1 MFEVFKSPTI
11 KEDTSKNQIIV
22 EGINLKLVY
31 RDFEKYI
38 GSRMLYNILDK
49 SGRWEMKFQ
58 KFYLPDM
65 YHVVLELLNND
76 KFKRRIVSRSK
87 LQKLKE
93 LFETIPLVQNIKLI
107 QNTKDEDIPS
117 VNKSILKNIFVP
129 GFKLFEHQD
138 KFIDNCLFK
147 SKLMD
152 LRGYLLD
159 AGPGLG
165 KTINSIALMELLGA
179 DKIIVVCPKKAVIDV
194 WEETINR
201 IYSKPQT
208 YNLSIDSVVGGKVK
222 LANFSLDSKFMVC
235 HFEALDKLV
244 ASLKNIPNAR
254 YGIVLD
260 ECLHPD
266 TEVLTPTGFKPIKDI
281 TTEDTVLQYNPD
293 GSNSWVSPSRVVK
306 KPTLESHHYINS
318 RWEQLV
324 TPNHRMIFKKQRS
337 MAGIPILGEKLS
349 KDFYPGHGNKAIV
362 SGFLENNGKTK
373 LTPLERLLIAIQADG
388 SINDISKVRKYIKI
402 ELHLV
407 KQRKIDRLLDILKD
421 IDVEYSIYHSKS
433 EYVNGKR
440 ILIKIPF
447 EMLSFIEDFES
458 SPKKIKYLNSWVD
471 LSDKSS
477 DWCSEFMEELVEWD
491 GYKSFPVDGV
501 YKYTYYS
508 STDSIN
514 ADIVQ
519 LIAANAGIRIKRS
532 LSVDNRKET
541 YKDNHRIN
549 MMKVSLVDNRVTQKV
564 INKYDEPVDFYCI
577 TVPSGMFYV
586 RYNNKV
592 SVTGNCHGLNSYKSQ
607 RSTLF
612 RELVKI
618 VNPYFCLW
626 MSGTPLKALGS
637 ETMTMFETI
646 DKLFTPEVVKSFT
659 SVFGISGVYA
669 ASVMA
674 NRLQLVKAT
683 IKSQG
688 SGVEQ
693 FTYQSKVVLPDA
705 WKYTLSTIREEMKKY
720 IKERTAF
727 YNEFR
732 DDYIEEYFEGIEEF
746 KSNLGSNFDSK
757 MQIALDEYLAKTKEL
772 HNGYNPTS
780 PVHKQYIIDCNYFED
795 KVIIPILSNKTKKIF
810 RKAKS
815 VYKYVELTIIGET
828 LGNVIGRKRTEC
840 NKAIVEAMAKSFTV
854 VNEESKETYETNLGE
869 VIRDAEA
876 KTLIFTD
883 YVDVLKRCNE
893 ILIEEGFHP
902 ITIFGETTTTIGLPN
917 QVKQFRENSKI
928 NPLITTFKTLSE
940 AMPLT
945 EANTVIFLNLPF
957 RSGTYDQAVKR
968 ANRIGQTKDVHLY
981 EVTLD
986 TGGEE
991 NISTRNLDIL
1001 KWSEEQV
1008 SILMGDKKGEVEE
1021 VSKLTIDHFL
1031 PDMVTRG
1038 IPSIK
1043 DFKMF

>member
-11 KEDTSKNQIIV
+11 KEDVAKNQIIV

-38 GSRMLYNILDK
+38 GSKMLYNILDK
-49 SGRWEMKFQ
+49 SSRWEMKFQ

-107 QNTKDEDIPS
+107 QNTKDEDIPV

-208 YNLSIDSVVGGKVK
+208 YNLSIDSVKGGKVK

-244 ASLKNIPNAR
+244 ASLRNIPSGR

-260 ECLHPD
+260 E
-266 TEVLTPTGFKPIKDI
+266 
-281 TTEDTVLQYNPD
+281 
-293 GSNSWVSPSRVVK
+293 
-306 KPTLESHHYINS
+306 
-318 RWEQLV
+318 
-324 TPNHRMIFKKQRS
+324 
-337 MAGIPILGEKLS
+337 A
-349 KDFYPGHGNKAIV
+349 HG
-362 SGFLENNGKTK
+362 
-373 LTPLERLLIAIQADG
+373 
-388 SINDISKVRKYIKI
+388 
-402 ELHLV
+402 
-407 KQRKIDRLLDILKD
+407 
-421 IDVEYSIYHSKS
+421 
-433 EYVNGKR
+433 
-440 ILIKIPF
+440 
-447 EMLSFIEDFES
+447 M
-458 SPKKIKYLNSWVD
+458 
-471 LSDKSS
+471 
-477 DWCSEFMEELVEWD
+477 
-491 GYKSFPVDGV
+491 
-501 YKYTYYS
+501 
-508 STDSIN
+508 
-514 ADIVQ
+514 
-519 LIAANAGIRIKRS
+519 
-532 LSVDNRKET
+532 
-541 YKDNHRIN
+541 
-549 MMKVSLVDNRVTQKV
+549 
-564 INKYDEPVDFYCI
+564 
-577 TVPSGMFYV
+577 
-586 RYNNKV
+586 
-592 SVTGNCHGLNSYKSQ
+592 NSYKSQ

-612 RELVKI
+612 RELNKI

-646 DKLFTPEVVKSFT
+646 DKLFTPEVVKSFN

-669 ASVMA
+669 ATAMA

-683 IKSQG
+683 IKAQG

-693 FTYQSKVVLPDA
+693 FTYQSKVALPDA
-705 WKYTLSTIREEMKKY
+705 WKYTLTTIREEMKKY
-720 IKERTAF
+720 IRERTAF

-732 DDYIEEYFEGIEEF
+732 DEYIEEYFESIEEF
-746 KSNLGSNFDSK
+746 KANLGSNFDTK

-854 VNEESKETYETNLGE
+854 INEESKETYETNLGE

-893 ILIEEGFHP
+893 ILTEEGFHP
-902 ITIFGETTTTIGLPN
+902 ITIFGETTTTIGLSN

-940 AMPLT
+940 AVPLT

-1031 PDMVTRG
+1031 PDMITRG

>member
-11 KEDTSKNQIIV
+11 KEDTTKNQIIV

-38 GSRMLYNILDK
+38 GSKMLYNILDK

-208 YNLSIDSVVGGKVK
+208 YNLSIDSIKGGKVK

-244 ASLKNIPNAR
+244 ASLRNIPNAR

-260 ECLHPD
+260 E
-266 TEVLTPTGFKPIKDI
+266 
-281 TTEDTVLQYNPD
+281 
-293 GSNSWVSPSRVVK
+293 
-306 KPTLESHHYINS
+306 
-318 RWEQLV
+318 
-324 TPNHRMIFKKQRS
+324 
-337 MAGIPILGEKLS
+337 
-349 KDFYPGHGNKAIV
+349 
-362 SGFLENNGKTK
+362 
-373 LTPLERLLIAIQADG
+373 
-388 SINDISKVRKYIKI
+388 
-402 ELHLV
+402 
-407 KQRKIDRLLDILKD
+407 
-421 IDVEYSIYHSKS
+421 
-433 EYVNGKR
+433 
-440 ILIKIPF
+440 
-447 EMLSFIEDFES
+447 
-458 SPKKIKYLNSWVD
+458 
-471 LSDKSS
+471 
-477 DWCSEFMEELVEWD
+477 
-491 GYKSFPVDGV
+491 
-501 YKYTYYS
+501 
-508 STDSIN
+508 
-514 ADIVQ
+514 
-519 LIAANAGIRIKRS
+519 
-532 LSVDNRKET
+532 
-541 YKDNHRIN
+541 
-549 MMKVSLVDNRVTQKV
+549 
-564 INKYDEPVDFYCI
+564 
-577 TVPSGMFYV
+577 
-586 RYNNKV
+586 
-592 SVTGNCHGLNSYKSQ
+592 CHGLNSYKSQ

-612 RELVKI
+612 RELNKI

-683 IKSQG
+683 IKAQG

-720 IKERTAF
+720 IRERTAF
-727 YNEFR
+727 YHEFR

-772 HNGYNPTS
+772 HDGYNPQS

-795 KVIIPILSNKTKKIF
+795 KVIIPILSNRTKKIF

-854 VNEESKETYETNLGE
+854 ISQDGKETYETNLGE

-902 ITIFGETTTTIGLPN
+902 ITIFGETTTTIGLSN
-917 QVKQFRENSKI
+917 QVKQFKENSKI

-940 AMPLT
+940 AVPLT

-1008 SILMGDKKGEVEE
+1008 SILMGDKKGEMEV

>member
-11 KEDTSKNQIIV
+11 KEDTTKNQIIV

-38 GSRMLYNILDK
+38 GSKMLYNILDK

-208 YNLSIDSVVGGKVK
+208 YNLSIDSIKGGKVK

-244 ASLKNIPNAR
+244 ASLRNIPNAR

-260 ECLHPD
+260 E
-266 TEVLTPTGFKPIKDI
+266 
-281 TTEDTVLQYNPD
+281 
-293 GSNSWVSPSRVVK
+293 
-306 KPTLESHHYINS
+306 
-318 RWEQLV
+318 
-324 TPNHRMIFKKQRS
+324 
-337 MAGIPILGEKLS
+337 
-349 KDFYPGHGNKAIV
+349 
-362 SGFLENNGKTK
+362 
-373 LTPLERLLIAIQADG
+373 
-388 SINDISKVRKYIKI
+388 
-402 ELHLV
+402 
-407 KQRKIDRLLDILKD
+407 
-421 IDVEYSIYHSKS
+421 
-433 EYVNGKR
+433 
-440 ILIKIPF
+440 
-447 EMLSFIEDFES
+447 
-458 SPKKIKYLNSWVD
+458 
-471 LSDKSS
+471 
-477 DWCSEFMEELVEWD
+477 
-491 GYKSFPVDGV
+491 
-501 YKYTYYS
+501 
-508 STDSIN
+508 
-514 ADIVQ
+514 
-519 LIAANAGIRIKRS
+519 
-532 LSVDNRKET
+532 
-541 YKDNHRIN
+541 
-549 MMKVSLVDNRVTQKV
+549 
-564 INKYDEPVDFYCI
+564 
-577 TVPSGMFYV
+577 
-586 RYNNKV
+586 
-592 SVTGNCHGLNSYKSQ
+592 CHGLNSYKSQ

-612 RELVKI
+612 RELNKI

-683 IKSQG
+683 IKAQG

-720 IKERTAF
+720 IRERTAF
-727 YNEFR
+727 YHEFR
-732 DDYIEEYFEGIEEF
+732 EEYIEEYFEGIEEF

-772 HNGYNPTS
+772 HDGYNPQS

-854 VNEESKETYETNLGE
+854 VSEDGKETYETNLGE

-893 ILIEEGFHP
+893 ILTEEGFHP
-902 ITIFGETTTTIGLPN
+902 ITIFGETTTTIGLSN
-917 QVKQFRENSKI
+917 QVKQFKENSKI

-940 AMPLT
+940 AVPLT

-968 ANRIGQTKDVHLY
+968 ANRIGQTKDIHLY

-1008 SILMGDKKGEVEE
+1008 SILMGDKKGEMEV

>member
-1 MFEVFKSPTI
+1 MFYVFKSPTI
-11 KEDTSKNQIIV
+11 KEDTTKNQIIV

-38 GSRMLYNILDK
+38 GSKMLYNILDK
-49 SGRWEMKFQ
+49 SSRWEMKFQ

-165 KTINSIALMELLGA
+165 KTINSIALMEILGA

-201 IYSKPQT
+201 IYNKPQT
-208 YNLSIDSVVGGKVK
+208 YNLSIDSVKGGKVK

-244 ASLKNIPNAR
+244 ASLRNIPSGR

-260 ECLHPD
+260 E
-266 TEVLTPTGFKPIKDI
+266 
-281 TTEDTVLQYNPD
+281 
-293 GSNSWVSPSRVVK
+293 
-306 KPTLESHHYINS
+306 
-318 RWEQLV
+318 
-324 TPNHRMIFKKQRS
+324 
-337 MAGIPILGEKLS
+337 
-349 KDFYPGHGNKAIV
+349 
-362 SGFLENNGKTK
+362 
-373 LTPLERLLIAIQADG
+373 
-388 SINDISKVRKYIKI
+388 
-402 ELHLV
+402 
-407 KQRKIDRLLDILKD
+407 
-421 IDVEYSIYHSKS
+421 
-433 EYVNGKR
+433 
-440 ILIKIPF
+440 
-447 EMLSFIEDFES
+447 
-458 SPKKIKYLNSWVD
+458 
-471 LSDKSS
+471 
-477 DWCSEFMEELVEWD
+477 
-491 GYKSFPVDGV
+491 
-501 YKYTYYS
+501 
-508 STDSIN
+508 
-514 ADIVQ
+514 
-519 LIAANAGIRIKRS
+519 
-532 LSVDNRKET
+532 
-541 YKDNHRIN
+541 
-549 MMKVSLVDNRVTQKV
+549 
-564 INKYDEPVDFYCI
+564 
-577 TVPSGMFYV
+577 
-586 RYNNKV
+586 
-592 SVTGNCHGLNSYKSQ
+592 CHGLNSYKSQ

-612 RELVKI
+612 RELNKI

-646 DKLFTPEVVKSFT
+646 DKLFTPSVVKSFT

-683 IKSQG
+683 IKAQG

-693 FTYQSKVVLPDA
+693 FTYQSKVILPDA
-705 WKYTLSTIREEMKKY
+705 WKYTLTTIREEMKKY
-720 IKERTAF
+720 IRERTAF

-732 DDYIEEYFEGIEEF
+732 DEYIEEYFESIEEF
-746 KSNLGSNFDSK
+746 KANLGSNFDTK

-854 VNEESKETYETNLGE
+854 VNEESKETYETNLSE

-893 ILIEEGFHP
+893 ILTEEGFHP
-902 ITIFGETTTTIGLPN
+902 ITIFGETTTTIGLSN
-917 QVKQFRENSKI
+917 QVKQFKENSKI

-940 AMPLT
+940 AVPLT

>member
-11 KEDTSKNQIIV
+11 KEDTTKNQIIV

-38 GSRMLYNILDK
+38 GSKMLYNILDK

-208 YNLSIDSVVGGKVK
+208 YNLSIDSIKGGKVK

-244 ASLKNIPNAR
+244 ASLRNIPNAR

-260 ECLHPD
+260 E
-266 TEVLTPTGFKPIKDI
+266 
-281 TTEDTVLQYNPD
+281 
-293 GSNSWVSPSRVVK
+293 
-306 KPTLESHHYINS
+306 
-318 RWEQLV
+318 
-324 TPNHRMIFKKQRS
+324 
-337 MAGIPILGEKLS
+337 
-349 KDFYPGHGNKAIV
+349 
-362 SGFLENNGKTK
+362 
-373 LTPLERLLIAIQADG
+373 
-388 SINDISKVRKYIKI
+388 
-402 ELHLV
+402 
-407 KQRKIDRLLDILKD
+407 
-421 IDVEYSIYHSKS
+421 
-433 EYVNGKR
+433 
-440 ILIKIPF
+440 
-447 EMLSFIEDFES
+447 
-458 SPKKIKYLNSWVD
+458 
-471 LSDKSS
+471 
-477 DWCSEFMEELVEWD
+477 
-491 GYKSFPVDGV
+491 
-501 YKYTYYS
+501 
-508 STDSIN
+508 
-514 ADIVQ
+514 
-519 LIAANAGIRIKRS
+519 
-532 LSVDNRKET
+532 
-541 YKDNHRIN
+541 
-549 MMKVSLVDNRVTQKV
+549 
-564 INKYDEPVDFYCI
+564 
-577 TVPSGMFYV
+577 
-586 RYNNKV
+586 
-592 SVTGNCHGLNSYKSQ
+592 CHGLNSYKSQ

-612 RELVKI
+612 RELNKI

-683 IKSQG
+683 IKAQG

-705 WKYTLSTIREEMKKY
+705 WKYTLTTIREEMKKY
-720 IKERTAF
+720 IRERTAF
-727 YNEFR
+727 YHEFR

-746 KSNLGSNFDSK
+746 KVNLGSNFDSK

-772 HNGYNPTS
+772 HDGYNPTS

-883 YVDVLKRCNE
+883 YVDVLKRCDE
-893 ILIEEGFHP
+893 ILTEEGFHP
-902 ITIFGETTTTIGLPN
+902 ITIFGETTTTIGLSN
-917 QVKQFRENSKI
+917 QVKQFKENSKI

-940 AMPLT
+940 AVPLT

-1008 SILMGDKKGEVEE
+1008 SILMGDKKGEMEV

>member
-11 KEDTSKNQIIV
+11 KEDTTKNQIIV

-38 GSRMLYNILDK
+38 GSKMLYNILDK
-49 SGRWEMKFQ
+49 SSRWEMKFQ

-208 YNLSIDSVVGGKVK
+208 YNLSIDSVKGGKVK

-244 ASLKNIPNAR
+244 ASLRNIPSGR
-254 YGIVLD
+254 YVTILD
-260 ECLHPD
+260 E
-266 TEVLTPTGFKPIKDI
+266 
-281 TTEDTVLQYNPD
+281 
-293 GSNSWVSPSRVVK
+293 
-306 KPTLESHHYINS
+306 
-318 RWEQLV
+318 
-324 TPNHRMIFKKQRS
+324 
-337 MAGIPILGEKLS
+337 
-349 KDFYPGHGNKAIV
+349 
-362 SGFLENNGKTK
+362 
-373 LTPLERLLIAIQADG
+373 
-388 SINDISKVRKYIKI
+388 
-402 ELHLV
+402 
-407 KQRKIDRLLDILKD
+407 
-421 IDVEYSIYHSKS
+421 
-433 EYVNGKR
+433 
-440 ILIKIPF
+440 
-447 EMLSFIEDFES
+447 
-458 SPKKIKYLNSWVD
+458 
-471 LSDKSS
+471 
-477 DWCSEFMEELVEWD
+477 
-491 GYKSFPVDGV
+491 
-501 YKYTYYS
+501 
-508 STDSIN
+508 
-514 ADIVQ
+514 
-519 LIAANAGIRIKRS
+519 
-532 LSVDNRKET
+532 
-541 YKDNHRIN
+541 
-549 MMKVSLVDNRVTQKV
+549 
-564 INKYDEPVDFYCI
+564 
-577 TVPSGMFYV
+577 
-586 RYNNKV
+586 
-592 SVTGNCHGLNSYKSQ
+592 CHGLNSYKSQ

-612 RELVKI
+612 RELNKI

-646 DKLFTPEVVKSFT
+646 DKLFTPSVVKSFT

-683 IKSQG
+683 IKAQG

-705 WKYTLSTIREEMKKY
+705 WKYTLTTIREEMKKY
-720 IKERTAF
+720 IRERTAF

-732 DDYIEEYFEGIEEF
+732 DEYIEEYFEGIEEF
-746 KSNLGSNFDSK
+746 KANLGSNFDTK

-893 ILIEEGFHP
+893 ILTEEGFHP
-902 ITIFGETTTTIGLPN
+902 ITIFGETTTTIGLSN
-917 QVKQFRENSKI
+917 QVKQFKENSKI

-940 AMPLT
+940 AVPLT

-1031 PDMVTRG
+1031 PDMITRG

>member
-11 KEDTSKNQIIV
+11 KEDTTKNQIIV

-38 GSRMLYNILDK
+38 GSKMLYNILDK
-49 SGRWEMKFQ
+49 SSRWEMKFQ

-208 YNLSIDSVVGGKVK
+208 YNLSIDSVKGGKVK

-244 ASLKNIPNAR
+244 ASLRNIPSGR

-260 ECLHPD
+260 E
-266 TEVLTPTGFKPIKDI
+266 
-281 TTEDTVLQYNPD
+281 
-293 GSNSWVSPSRVVK
+293 
-306 KPTLESHHYINS
+306 
-318 RWEQLV
+318 
-324 TPNHRMIFKKQRS
+324 
-337 MAGIPILGEKLS
+337 A
-349 KDFYPGHGNKAIV
+349 HG
-362 SGFLENNGKTK
+362 
-373 LTPLERLLIAIQADG
+373 
-388 SINDISKVRKYIKI
+388 
-402 ELHLV
+402 
-407 KQRKIDRLLDILKD
+407 
-421 IDVEYSIYHSKS
+421 
-433 EYVNGKR
+433 
-440 ILIKIPF
+440 
-447 EMLSFIEDFES
+447 M
-458 SPKKIKYLNSWVD
+458 
-471 LSDKSS
+471 
-477 DWCSEFMEELVEWD
+477 
-491 GYKSFPVDGV
+491 
-501 YKYTYYS
+501 
-508 STDSIN
+508 
-514 ADIVQ
+514 
-519 LIAANAGIRIKRS
+519 
-532 LSVDNRKET
+532 
-541 YKDNHRIN
+541 
-549 MMKVSLVDNRVTQKV
+549 
-564 INKYDEPVDFYCI
+564 
-577 TVPSGMFYV
+577 
-586 RYNNKV
+586 
-592 SVTGNCHGLNSYKSQ
+592 NSYKSQ

-612 RELVKI
+612 RELNKI

-646 DKLFTPEVVKSFT
+646 DKLFTPEVVKSFN

-669 ASVMA
+669 ATVMA

-683 IKSQG
+683 IKAQG

-693 FTYQSKVVLPDA
+693 FTYQSKVALPDA
-705 WKYTLSTIREEMKKY
+705 WKYTLTTIREEMKKY
-720 IKERTAF
+720 IRERTAF

-732 DDYIEEYFEGIEEF
+732 DEYIEEYFESIEEF
-746 KSNLGSNFDSK
+746 KANLGSNFDTK
-757 MQIALDEYLAKTKEL
+757 MQIALDEYLVKTKEL

-893 ILIEEGFHP
+893 ILQEEGFHP
-902 ITIFGETTTTIGLPN
+902 ITIFGETTTTIGLSN
-917 QVKQFRENSKI
+917 QVKQFKENSKI

-940 AMPLT
+940 AVPLT

-1008 SILMGDKKGEVEE
+1008 SILMGDKKGEMEV

-1031 PDMVTRG
+1031 PDVITRG

>member
-1 MFEVFKSPTI
+1 MFEVFKTPTI
-11 KEDTSKNQIIV
+11 KEDVAKNQIIV

-38 GSRMLYNILDK
+38 GSKMLYNILDK
-49 SGRWEMKFQ
+49 SSRWEMKFQ

-208 YNLSIDSVVGGKVK
+208 YNLSIDSVKGGKIK

-244 ASLKNIPNAR
+244 ASLRNIPSGR
-254 YGIVLD
+254 YVTILD
-260 ECLHPD
+260 E
-266 TEVLTPTGFKPIKDI
+266 
-281 TTEDTVLQYNPD
+281 
-293 GSNSWVSPSRVVK
+293 
-306 KPTLESHHYINS
+306 
-318 RWEQLV
+318 
-324 TPNHRMIFKKQRS
+324 
-337 MAGIPILGEKLS
+337 
-349 KDFYPGHGNKAIV
+349 
-362 SGFLENNGKTK
+362 
-373 LTPLERLLIAIQADG
+373 
-388 SINDISKVRKYIKI
+388 
-402 ELHLV
+402 
-407 KQRKIDRLLDILKD
+407 
-421 IDVEYSIYHSKS
+421 
-433 EYVNGKR
+433 
-440 ILIKIPF
+440 
-447 EMLSFIEDFES
+447 
-458 SPKKIKYLNSWVD
+458 
-471 LSDKSS
+471 
-477 DWCSEFMEELVEWD
+477 
-491 GYKSFPVDGV
+491 
-501 YKYTYYS
+501 
-508 STDSIN
+508 
-514 ADIVQ
+514 
-519 LIAANAGIRIKRS
+519 
-532 LSVDNRKET
+532 
-541 YKDNHRIN
+541 
-549 MMKVSLVDNRVTQKV
+549 
-564 INKYDEPVDFYCI
+564 
-577 TVPSGMFYV
+577 
-586 RYNNKV
+586 
-592 SVTGNCHGLNSYKSQ
+592 CHGLNSYKSQ

-612 RELVKI
+612 RELNKI

-646 DKLFTPEVVKSFT
+646 DKLFTPSVVKSFT

-683 IKSQG
+683 IKAQG

-693 FTYQSKVVLPDA
+693 FTYQSKVALPDA
-705 WKYTLSTIREEMKKY
+705 WKYTLTTIREEMKKY
-720 IKERTAF
+720 IRERTAF

-732 DDYIEEYFEGIEEF
+732 EEYIEEYFESIEEF
-746 KSNLGSNFDSK
+746 KVNLGSNFDTK

-893 ILIEEGFHP
+893 ILTEEGFHP
-902 ITIFGETTTTIGLPN
+902 ITIFGETTTTIGLSN
-917 QVKQFRENSKI
+917 QVKQFKENSKI

-940 AMPLT
+940 AVPLT

-1008 SILMGDKKGEVEE
+1008 SILMGDKKGEMEE

-1031 PDMVTRG
+1031 PDMITRG

>member
-38 GSRMLYNILDK
+38 GSKMLYNILDK
-49 SGRWEMKFQ
+49 SSRWEMKFQ

-208 YNLSIDSVVGGKVK
+208 YNLSIDSVKGGKVK

-244 ASLKNIPNAR
+244 ASLRNIPSGR

-260 ECLHPD
+260 E
-266 TEVLTPTGFKPIKDI
+266 
-281 TTEDTVLQYNPD
+281 
-293 GSNSWVSPSRVVK
+293 
-306 KPTLESHHYINS
+306 
-318 RWEQLV
+318 
-324 TPNHRMIFKKQRS
+324 
-337 MAGIPILGEKLS
+337 
-349 KDFYPGHGNKAIV
+349 
-362 SGFLENNGKTK
+362 
-373 LTPLERLLIAIQADG
+373 
-388 SINDISKVRKYIKI
+388 
-402 ELHLV
+402 
-407 KQRKIDRLLDILKD
+407 
-421 IDVEYSIYHSKS
+421 
-433 EYVNGKR
+433 
-440 ILIKIPF
+440 
-447 EMLSFIEDFES
+447 
-458 SPKKIKYLNSWVD
+458 
-471 LSDKSS
+471 
-477 DWCSEFMEELVEWD
+477 
-491 GYKSFPVDGV
+491 
-501 YKYTYYS
+501 
-508 STDSIN
+508 
-514 ADIVQ
+514 
-519 LIAANAGIRIKRS
+519 
-532 LSVDNRKET
+532 
-541 YKDNHRIN
+541 
-549 MMKVSLVDNRVTQKV
+549 
-564 INKYDEPVDFYCI
+564 
-577 TVPSGMFYV
+577 
-586 RYNNKV
+586 
-592 SVTGNCHGLNSYKSQ
+592 CHGLNSYKSQ

-612 RELVKI
+612 RELNKI

-646 DKLFTPEVVKSFT
+646 DKLFTPSVVKSFT

-683 IKSQG
+683 IKAQG

-705 WKYTLSTIREEMKKY
+705 WKYTLTTIREEMKKY
-720 IKERTAF
+720 IRERTAF

-732 DDYIEEYFEGIEEF
+732 DEYIEEYFEGIEEF
-746 KSNLGSNFDSK
+746 KANLGSNFDTK

-869 VIRDAEA
+869 VISDAEA

-893 ILIEEGFHP
+893 ILTEEGFHP
-902 ITIFGETTTTIGLPN
+902 ITIFGETTTTIGLSN
-917 QVKQFRENSKI
+917 QVKQFKENSKI

-940 AMPLT
+940 AVPLT

-1031 PDMVTRG
+1031 PDMITRG

>member
-11 KEDTSKNQIIV
+11 KEDTTKNQIIV

-38 GSRMLYNILDK
+38 GSKMLYNILDK
-49 SGRWEMKFQ
+49 SSRWEMKFQ

-208 YNLSIDSVVGGKVK
+208 YNLSIDSVKGGKVK

-244 ASLKNIPNAR
+244 SSLRNIPNAR
-254 YGIVLD
+254 YTVVLD
-260 ECLHPD
+260 EAH
-266 TEVLTPTGFKPIKDI
+266 
-281 TTEDTVLQYNPD
+281 N
-293 GSNSWVSPSRVVK
+293 
-306 KPTLESHHYINS
+306 
-318 RWEQLV
+318 
-324 TPNHRMIFKKQRS
+324 
-337 MAGIPILGEKLS
+337 
-349 KDFYPGHGNKAIV
+349 
-362 SGFLENNGKTK
+362 
-373 LTPLERLLIAIQADG
+373 
-388 SINDISKVRKYIKI
+388 
-402 ELHLV
+402 
-407 KQRKIDRLLDILKD
+407 
-421 IDVEYSIYHSKS
+421 
-433 EYVNGKR
+433 
-440 ILIKIPF
+440 
-447 EMLSFIEDFES
+447 
-458 SPKKIKYLNSWVD
+458 
-471 LSDKSS
+471 
-477 DWCSEFMEELVEWD
+477 
-491 GYKSFPVDGV
+491 
-501 YKYTYYS
+501 
-508 STDSIN
+508 
-514 ADIVQ
+514 
-519 LIAANAGIRIKRS
+519 
-532 LSVDNRKET
+532 
-541 YKDNHRIN
+541 
-549 MMKVSLVDNRVTQKV
+549 
-564 INKYDEPVDFYCI
+564 
-577 TVPSGMFYV
+577 
-586 RYNNKV
+586 
-592 SVTGNCHGLNSYKSQ
+592 LNSYKSQ

-612 RELVKI
+612 RELNKI

-646 DKLFTPEVVKSFT
+646 DKLFTPEVVKSFN

-669 ASVMA
+669 ATVMA

-683 IKSQG
+683 IKAQG

-693 FTYQSKVVLPDA
+693 FTYQSKVALPDA
-705 WKYTLSTIREEMKKY
+705 WKYTLTTIREEMKKY
-720 IKERTAF
+720 IRERTAF

-732 DDYIEEYFEGIEEF
+732 EEYFEEYFESIEEF
-746 KSNLGSNFDSK
+746 KVNLGSNFDTK

-828 LGNVIGRKRTEC
+828 LSNVIGRKRTEC

-869 VIRDAEA
+869 VISDAEA

-893 ILIEEGFHP
+893 ILTEEGFHP
-902 ITIFGETTTTIGLPN
+902 ITIFGETTTTIGLSN
-917 QVKQFRENSKI
+917 QVKQFKENSKI

-940 AMPLT
+940 AVPLT

-1031 PDMVTRG
+1031 PDMITRG

>member
-11 KEDTSKNQIIV
+11 KEDTTKNQIIV

-38 GSRMLYNILDK
+38 GSKMLYNILDK
-49 SGRWEMKFQ
+49 SSRWEMKFQ

-208 YNLSIDSVVGGKVK
+208 YNLSIDSVKGGKVK

-244 ASLKNIPNAR
+244 ASLRNIPSGR
-254 YGIVLD
+254 YTVVLD
-260 ECLHPD
+260 E
-266 TEVLTPTGFKPIKDI
+266 
-281 TTEDTVLQYNPD
+281 
-293 GSNSWVSPSRVVK
+293 
-306 KPTLESHHYINS
+306 
-318 RWEQLV
+318 
-324 TPNHRMIFKKQRS
+324 
-337 MAGIPILGEKLS
+337 A
-349 KDFYPGHGNKAIV
+349 HG
-362 SGFLENNGKTK
+362 
-373 LTPLERLLIAIQADG
+373 
-388 SINDISKVRKYIKI
+388 
-402 ELHLV
+402 
-407 KQRKIDRLLDILKD
+407 
-421 IDVEYSIYHSKS
+421 
-433 EYVNGKR
+433 
-440 ILIKIPF
+440 
-447 EMLSFIEDFES
+447 M
-458 SPKKIKYLNSWVD
+458 
-471 LSDKSS
+471 
-477 DWCSEFMEELVEWD
+477 
-491 GYKSFPVDGV
+491 
-501 YKYTYYS
+501 
-508 STDSIN
+508 
-514 ADIVQ
+514 
-519 LIAANAGIRIKRS
+519 
-532 LSVDNRKET
+532 
-541 YKDNHRIN
+541 
-549 MMKVSLVDNRVTQKV
+549 
-564 INKYDEPVDFYCI
+564 
-577 TVPSGMFYV
+577 
-586 RYNNKV
+586 
-592 SVTGNCHGLNSYKSQ
+592 NSYKSQ

-612 RELVKI
+612 RELNKI

-646 DKLFTPEVVKSFT
+646 DKLFTPEVVKSFN

-669 ASVMA
+669 ATVMA

-683 IKSQG
+683 IKAQG

-693 FTYQSKVVLPDA
+693 FTYQSKVALPDA
-705 WKYTLSTIREEMKKY
+705 WKYTLTTIREEMKKY
-720 IKERTAF
+720 IRERTAF

-732 DDYIEEYFEGIEEF
+732 EEYIEEYFESIEEF
-746 KSNLGSNFDSK
+746 KANLGSNFDTK

-854 VNEESKETYETNLGE
+854 VNEGSKETYETNLGE

-893 ILIEEGFHP
+893 ILTEEGFHP
-902 ITIFGETTTTIGLPN
+902 ITIFGETTTTIGLSN
-917 QVKQFRENSKI
+917 QVKQFKENSKI

-940 AMPLT
+940 AVPLT

-1031 PDMVTRG
+1031 PDMITRG

>member
-11 KEDTSKNQIIV
+11 KEDVAKNQIIV

-38 GSRMLYNILDK
+38 GSKMLYNILDK
-49 SGRWEMKFQ
+49 SSRWEMKFQ

-208 YNLSIDSVVGGKVK
+208 YNLSIDSVKGGKVK

-244 ASLKNIPNAR
+244 ASLKNIPSGR
-254 YGIVLD
+254 YTIVLD
-260 ECLHPD
+260 E
-266 TEVLTPTGFKPIKDI
+266 
-281 TTEDTVLQYNPD
+281 
-293 GSNSWVSPSRVVK
+293 S
-306 KPTLESHHYINS
+306 
-318 RWEQLV
+318 
-324 TPNHRMIFKKQRS
+324 
-337 MAGIPILGEKLS
+337 
-349 KDFYPGHGNKAIV
+349 
-362 SGFLENNGKTK
+362 
-373 LTPLERLLIAIQADG
+373 
-388 SINDISKVRKYIKI
+388 
-402 ELHLV
+402 
-407 KQRKIDRLLDILKD
+407 
-421 IDVEYSIYHSKS
+421 
-433 EYVNGKR
+433 
-440 ILIKIPF
+440 
-447 EMLSFIEDFES
+447 
-458 SPKKIKYLNSWVD
+458 
-471 LSDKSS
+471 
-477 DWCSEFMEELVEWD
+477 
-491 GYKSFPVDGV
+491 
-501 YKYTYYS
+501 
-508 STDSIN
+508 
-514 ADIVQ
+514 
-519 LIAANAGIRIKRS
+519 
-532 LSVDNRKET
+532 
-541 YKDNHRIN
+541 
-549 MMKVSLVDNRVTQKV
+549 
-564 INKYDEPVDFYCI
+564 
-577 TVPSGMFYV
+577 
-586 RYNNKV
+586 
-592 SVTGNCHGLNSYKSQ
+592 HGLNSYKSQ

-612 RELVKI
+612 RELNKI

-646 DKLFTPEVVKSFT
+646 DKLFTPSVVKSFT

-683 IKSQG
+683 IKAQG

-720 IKERTAF
+720 IRERTAF

-732 DDYIEEYFEGIEEF
+732 DEYIEEYFEGIEEF
-746 KSNLGSNFDSK
+746 KANLGSNFDTK

-893 ILIEEGFHP
+893 ILTEEGFHP
-902 ITIFGETTTTIGLPN
+902 ITIFGETTTTIGLSN
-917 QVKQFRENSKI
+917 QVKQFKENAKI

-940 AMPLT
+940 AVPLT

-1031 PDMVTRG
+1031 PDMITRG

>member
-38 GSRMLYNILDK
+38 GSKMLYNILDK
-49 SGRWEMKFQ
+49 SSRWEMKFQ

-208 YNLSIDSVVGGKVK
+208 YNLSIDSVKGGKVK

-244 ASLKNIPNAR
+244 ASLRNIPSGR
-254 YGIVLD
+254 YTVVLD
-260 ECLHPD
+260 E
-266 TEVLTPTGFKPIKDI
+266 
-281 TTEDTVLQYNPD
+281 
-293 GSNSWVSPSRVVK
+293 
-306 KPTLESHHYINS
+306 
-318 RWEQLV
+318 
-324 TPNHRMIFKKQRS
+324 
-337 MAGIPILGEKLS
+337 
-349 KDFYPGHGNKAIV
+349 
-362 SGFLENNGKTK
+362 
-373 LTPLERLLIAIQADG
+373 
-388 SINDISKVRKYIKI
+388 
-402 ELHLV
+402 
-407 KQRKIDRLLDILKD
+407 
-421 IDVEYSIYHSKS
+421 
-433 EYVNGKR
+433 
-440 ILIKIPF
+440 
-447 EMLSFIEDFES
+447 
-458 SPKKIKYLNSWVD
+458 
-471 LSDKSS
+471 
-477 DWCSEFMEELVEWD
+477 
-491 GYKSFPVDGV
+491 
-501 YKYTYYS
+501 
-508 STDSIN
+508 
-514 ADIVQ
+514 
-519 LIAANAGIRIKRS
+519 
-532 LSVDNRKET
+532 
-541 YKDNHRIN
+541 
-549 MMKVSLVDNRVTQKV
+549 
-564 INKYDEPVDFYCI
+564 
-577 TVPSGMFYV
+577 
-586 RYNNKV
+586 
-592 SVTGNCHGLNSYKSQ
+592 CHGLNSYKSQ

-612 RELVKI
+612 RELNKI

-646 DKLFTPEVVKSFT
+646 DKLFTPSVVKSFT

-683 IKSQG
+683 IKAQG

-693 FTYQSKVVLPDA
+693 FTYQSKVALPDA
-705 WKYTLSTIREEMKKY
+705 WKYTLTTIREEMKKY
-720 IKERTAF
+720 IRERTAF

-732 DDYIEEYFEGIEEF
+732 DEYIEEYFEGIEEF
-746 KSNLGSNFDSK
+746 KANLGSNFDTK

-893 ILIEEGFHP
+893 ILTEEGFHP
-902 ITIFGETTTTIGLPN
+902 ITIFGETTTTIGLSN
-917 QVKQFRENSKI
+917 QVKQFKENTKI

-940 AMPLT
+940 AVPLT

-1031 PDMVTRG
+1031 PDMITRG

>member
-1 MFEVFKSPTI
+1 MFEVFKTPTI
-11 KEDTSKNQIIV
+11 KEDVAKNQIIV

-38 GSRMLYNILDK
+38 GSKMLYNILDK
-49 SGRWEMKFQ
+49 SSRWEMKFQ

-107 QNTKDEDIPS
+107 QNIKDEDIPS

-208 YNLSIDSVVGGKVK
+208 YNLSIDSVKGGKVK

-235 HFEALDKLV
+235 HFESLDKLV
-244 ASLKNIPNAR
+244 ASLRNIPNAR

-260 ECLHPD
+260 E
-266 TEVLTPTGFKPIKDI
+266 
-281 TTEDTVLQYNPD
+281 
-293 GSNSWVSPSRVVK
+293 
-306 KPTLESHHYINS
+306 
-318 RWEQLV
+318 
-324 TPNHRMIFKKQRS
+324 
-337 MAGIPILGEKLS
+337 A
-349 KDFYPGHGNKAIV
+349 HG
-362 SGFLENNGKTK
+362 
-373 LTPLERLLIAIQADG
+373 
-388 SINDISKVRKYIKI
+388 
-402 ELHLV
+402 
-407 KQRKIDRLLDILKD
+407 
-421 IDVEYSIYHSKS
+421 
-433 EYVNGKR
+433 
-440 ILIKIPF
+440 
-447 EMLSFIEDFES
+447 M
-458 SPKKIKYLNSWVD
+458 
-471 LSDKSS
+471 
-477 DWCSEFMEELVEWD
+477 
-491 GYKSFPVDGV
+491 
-501 YKYTYYS
+501 
-508 STDSIN
+508 
-514 ADIVQ
+514 
-519 LIAANAGIRIKRS
+519 
-532 LSVDNRKET
+532 
-541 YKDNHRIN
+541 
-549 MMKVSLVDNRVTQKV
+549 
-564 INKYDEPVDFYCI
+564 
-577 TVPSGMFYV
+577 
-586 RYNNKV
+586 
-592 SVTGNCHGLNSYKSQ
+592 NSYKSQ

-612 RELVKI
+612 RELNKI

-646 DKLFTPEVVKSFT
+646 DKLFTPEVVKSFN

-669 ASVMA
+669 ATVMA

-683 IKSQG
+683 IKAQG

-720 IKERTAF
+720 IRERTAF

-732 DDYIEEYFEGIEEF
+732 DEYIEEYFEGIEEF
-746 KSNLGSNFDSK
+746 KDNLGANFDTK

-772 HNGYNPTS
+772 HDGYNPTS

-893 ILIEEGFHP
+893 ILTEEGFHP
-902 ITIFGETTTTIGLPN
+902 ITIFGETTTTIGLSN
-917 QVKQFRENSKI
+917 QVKQFKENSKI

-940 AMPLT
+940 AVPLT

-986 TGGEE
+986 TGNEE

-1031 PDMVTRG
+1031 PDMITRG

>member
-1 MFEVFKSPTI
+1 MNNLIVKRNNKMFEVFKSPTI
-11 KEDTSKNQIIV
+11 KEDTTKNQIIV

-38 GSRMLYNILDK
+38 GSKMLYNILDK
-49 SGRWEMKFQ
+49 SSRWEMKFQ

-208 YNLSIDSVVGGKVK
+208 YNLSIDSVKGGKVK

-244 ASLKNIPNAR
+244 ASLRNIPNAR

-260 ECLHPD
+260 EAH
-266 TEVLTPTGFKPIKDI
+266 
-281 TTEDTVLQYNPD
+281 N
-293 GSNSWVSPSRVVK
+293 
-306 KPTLESHHYINS
+306 
-318 RWEQLV
+318 
-324 TPNHRMIFKKQRS
+324 
-337 MAGIPILGEKLS
+337 
-349 KDFYPGHGNKAIV
+349 
-362 SGFLENNGKTK
+362 
-373 LTPLERLLIAIQADG
+373 
-388 SINDISKVRKYIKI
+388 
-402 ELHLV
+402 
-407 KQRKIDRLLDILKD
+407 
-421 IDVEYSIYHSKS
+421 
-433 EYVNGKR
+433 
-440 ILIKIPF
+440 
-447 EMLSFIEDFES
+447 
-458 SPKKIKYLNSWVD
+458 
-471 LSDKSS
+471 
-477 DWCSEFMEELVEWD
+477 
-491 GYKSFPVDGV
+491 
-501 YKYTYYS
+501 
-508 STDSIN
+508 
-514 ADIVQ
+514 
-519 LIAANAGIRIKRS
+519 
-532 LSVDNRKET
+532 
-541 YKDNHRIN
+541 
-549 MMKVSLVDNRVTQKV
+549 
-564 INKYDEPVDFYCI
+564 
-577 TVPSGMFYV
+577 
-586 RYNNKV
+586 
-592 SVTGNCHGLNSYKSQ
+592 LNSYKSQ

-612 RELVKI
+612 RELNKI

-646 DKLFTPEVVKSFT
+646 DKLFTPEVVKSFN

-669 ASVMA
+669 ATVMA

-683 IKSQG
+683 IKAQG

-693 FTYQSKVVLPDA
+693 FTYQSKVALPDA

-720 IKERTAF
+720 IRERTAF

-732 DDYIEEYFEGIEEF
+732 DEYIEEYFEGIEEF
-746 KSNLGSNFDSK
+746 KANLGSNFDTK

-854 VNEESKETYETNLGE
+854 VNEESKETYETNLSE

-893 ILIEEGFHP
+893 ILTEEGFHP
-902 ITIFGETTTTIGLPN
+902 ITIFGETTTTIGLSN
-917 QVKQFRENSKI
+917 QVKQFKENSKI

-940 AMPLT
+940 AVPLT

>member
-11 KEDTSKNQIIV
+11 KEDVAKNQIIV

-38 GSRMLYNILDK
+38 GSKMLYNILDK
-49 SGRWEMKFQ
+49 SSRWEMKFQ

-107 QNTKDEDIPS
+107 QNTKDEDIPV

-208 YNLSIDSVVGGKVK
+208 YNLSIDSVKGGKVK

-244 ASLKNIPNAR
+244 ASLRNIPSGR
-254 YGIVLD
+254 YTVVLD
-260 ECLHPD
+260 E
-266 TEVLTPTGFKPIKDI
+266 
-281 TTEDTVLQYNPD
+281 
-293 GSNSWVSPSRVVK
+293 
-306 KPTLESHHYINS
+306 
-318 RWEQLV
+318 
-324 TPNHRMIFKKQRS
+324 
-337 MAGIPILGEKLS
+337 
-349 KDFYPGHGNKAIV
+349 
-362 SGFLENNGKTK
+362 
-373 LTPLERLLIAIQADG
+373 
-388 SINDISKVRKYIKI
+388 
-402 ELHLV
+402 
-407 KQRKIDRLLDILKD
+407 
-421 IDVEYSIYHSKS
+421 
-433 EYVNGKR
+433 
-440 ILIKIPF
+440 
-447 EMLSFIEDFES
+447 
-458 SPKKIKYLNSWVD
+458 
-471 LSDKSS
+471 
-477 DWCSEFMEELVEWD
+477 
-491 GYKSFPVDGV
+491 
-501 YKYTYYS
+501 
-508 STDSIN
+508 
-514 ADIVQ
+514 
-519 LIAANAGIRIKRS
+519 
-532 LSVDNRKET
+532 
-541 YKDNHRIN
+541 
-549 MMKVSLVDNRVTQKV
+549 
-564 INKYDEPVDFYCI
+564 
-577 TVPSGMFYV
+577 
-586 RYNNKV
+586 
-592 SVTGNCHGLNSYKSQ
+592 CHGLNSYKSQ

-612 RELVKI
+612 RELNKI

-646 DKLFTPEVVKSFT
+646 DKLFTPSVVKSFT

-683 IKSQG
+683 IKAQG

-720 IKERTAF
+720 IRERTAF

-732 DDYIEEYFEGIEEF
+732 DEYIEEYFESIEEF
-746 KSNLGSNFDSK
+746 KANLGSNFDTK

-854 VNEESKETYETNLGE
+854 VSEDGKETYETNLGE
-869 VIRDAEA
+869 VISDAEA

-893 ILIEEGFHP
+893 ILTEEGFHP
-902 ITIFGETTTTIGLPN
+902 ITIFGETTTTIGLSN
-917 QVKQFRENSKI
+917 QVKQFKENSKI

-940 AMPLT
+940 AVPLT

-1031 PDMVTRG
+1031 PDMITRG

>member
-1 MFEVFKSPTI
+1 MNNLIVKRNNKMFEVFKSPTI
-11 KEDTSKNQIIV
+11 KEDTTKNQIIV

-38 GSRMLYNILDK
+38 GSKMLYNILDK

-208 YNLSIDSVVGGKVK
+208 YNLSIDSIKGGKVK

-244 ASLKNIPNAR
+244 ASLRNIPSGR
-254 YGIVLD
+254 YTVVLD
-260 ECLHPD
+260 EAH
-266 TEVLTPTGFKPIKDI
+266 
-281 TTEDTVLQYNPD
+281 N
-293 GSNSWVSPSRVVK
+293 
-306 KPTLESHHYINS
+306 
-318 RWEQLV
+318 
-324 TPNHRMIFKKQRS
+324 
-337 MAGIPILGEKLS
+337 
-349 KDFYPGHGNKAIV
+349 
-362 SGFLENNGKTK
+362 
-373 LTPLERLLIAIQADG
+373 
-388 SINDISKVRKYIKI
+388 
-402 ELHLV
+402 
-407 KQRKIDRLLDILKD
+407 
-421 IDVEYSIYHSKS
+421 
-433 EYVNGKR
+433 
-440 ILIKIPF
+440 
-447 EMLSFIEDFES
+447 
-458 SPKKIKYLNSWVD
+458 
-471 LSDKSS
+471 
-477 DWCSEFMEELVEWD
+477 
-491 GYKSFPVDGV
+491 
-501 YKYTYYS
+501 
-508 STDSIN
+508 
-514 ADIVQ
+514 
-519 LIAANAGIRIKRS
+519 
-532 LSVDNRKET
+532 
-541 YKDNHRIN
+541 
-549 MMKVSLVDNRVTQKV
+549 
-564 INKYDEPVDFYCI
+564 
-577 TVPSGMFYV
+577 
-586 RYNNKV
+586 
-592 SVTGNCHGLNSYKSQ
+592 LNSYKSQ

-612 RELVKI
+612 RELNKI

-626 MSGTPLKALGS
+626 MSGTPLKALGN
-637 ETMTMFETI
+637 ETMSMFETI
-646 DKLFTPEVVKSFT
+646 DKLFTPEVVKSFN

-693 FTYQSKVVLPDA
+693 FTYQSKVALPDS

-720 IKERTAF
+720 IRERTAF
-727 YNEFR
+727 YHEFR
-732 DDYIEEYFEGIEEF
+732 EEYIEEYFEGIEEF

-772 HNGYNPTS
+772 HDGYNPQS

-840 NKAIVEAMAKSFTV
+840 NKAIVEAMTKSFTV

-893 ILIEEGFHP
+893 ILTEEGFHP
-902 ITIFGETTTTIGLPN
+902 ITIFGETTTTIGLSN
-917 QVKQFRENSKI
+917 QVKQFKENSKI

-940 AMPLT
+940 AVPLT

-1008 SILMGDKKGEVEE
+1008 SILMGDKKGEMEV

>member
-1 MFEVFKSPTI
+1 MNNLIVKRNNKMFEVFKSPTI
-11 KEDTSKNQIIV
+11 KEDTTKNQIIV

-38 GSRMLYNILDK
+38 GSKMLYNILDK

-208 YNLSIDSVVGGKVK
+208 YNLSIDSVKGGKVK

-244 ASLKNIPNAR
+244 ASLRNIPNAR

-260 ECLHPD
+260 E
-266 TEVLTPTGFKPIKDI
+266 
-281 TTEDTVLQYNPD
+281 
-293 GSNSWVSPSRVVK
+293 
-306 KPTLESHHYINS
+306 
-318 RWEQLV
+318 
-324 TPNHRMIFKKQRS
+324 
-337 MAGIPILGEKLS
+337 
-349 KDFYPGHGNKAIV
+349 
-362 SGFLENNGKTK
+362 
-373 LTPLERLLIAIQADG
+373 
-388 SINDISKVRKYIKI
+388 
-402 ELHLV
+402 
-407 KQRKIDRLLDILKD
+407 
-421 IDVEYSIYHSKS
+421 
-433 EYVNGKR
+433 
-440 ILIKIPF
+440 
-447 EMLSFIEDFES
+447 
-458 SPKKIKYLNSWVD
+458 
-471 LSDKSS
+471 
-477 DWCSEFMEELVEWD
+477 
-491 GYKSFPVDGV
+491 
-501 YKYTYYS
+501 
-508 STDSIN
+508 
-514 ADIVQ
+514 
-519 LIAANAGIRIKRS
+519 
-532 LSVDNRKET
+532 
-541 YKDNHRIN
+541 
-549 MMKVSLVDNRVTQKV
+549 
-564 INKYDEPVDFYCI
+564 
-577 TVPSGMFYV
+577 
-586 RYNNKV
+586 
-592 SVTGNCHGLNSYKSQ
+592 CHGLNSYKSQ

-612 RELVKI
+612 RELNKI

-683 IKSQG
+683 IKAQG

-705 WKYTLSTIREEMKKY
+705 WKYTLTTIREEMKKY
-720 IKERTAF
+720 IRERTAF
-727 YNEFR
+727 YHEFR
-732 DDYIEEYFEGIEEF
+732 EEYIEEYFEGIEEF

-772 HNGYNPTS
+772 HDGYNPTS

-893 ILIEEGFHP
+893 ILTEEGFHP
-902 ITIFGETTTTIGLPN
+902 ITIFGETTTTIGLSN
-917 QVKQFRENSKI
+917 QVKQFKENSKI

-940 AMPLT
+940 AVPLT

-1008 SILMGDKKGEVEE
+1008 SILMGDKKGEMEV

>member
-1 MFEVFKSPTI
+1 MFEVFKTPTI
-11 KEDTSKNQIIV
+11 KEDVAKNQIIV

-38 GSRMLYNILDK
+38 GSKMLYNILDK
-49 SGRWEMKFQ
+49 SSRWEMKFQ

-208 YNLSIDSVVGGKVK
+208 YNLSIDSVKGGKVK

-244 ASLKNIPNAR
+244 SSLRNIPSGR

-260 ECLHPD
+260 E
-266 TEVLTPTGFKPIKDI
+266 
-281 TTEDTVLQYNPD
+281 
-293 GSNSWVSPSRVVK
+293 
-306 KPTLESHHYINS
+306 
-318 RWEQLV
+318 
-324 TPNHRMIFKKQRS
+324 
-337 MAGIPILGEKLS
+337 A
-349 KDFYPGHGNKAIV
+349 HG
-362 SGFLENNGKTK
+362 
-373 LTPLERLLIAIQADG
+373 
-388 SINDISKVRKYIKI
+388 
-402 ELHLV
+402 
-407 KQRKIDRLLDILKD
+407 
-421 IDVEYSIYHSKS
+421 
-433 EYVNGKR
+433 
-440 ILIKIPF
+440 
-447 EMLSFIEDFES
+447 M
-458 SPKKIKYLNSWVD
+458 
-471 LSDKSS
+471 
-477 DWCSEFMEELVEWD
+477 
-491 GYKSFPVDGV
+491 
-501 YKYTYYS
+501 
-508 STDSIN
+508 
-514 ADIVQ
+514 
-519 LIAANAGIRIKRS
+519 
-532 LSVDNRKET
+532 
-541 YKDNHRIN
+541 
-549 MMKVSLVDNRVTQKV
+549 
-564 INKYDEPVDFYCI
+564 
-577 TVPSGMFYV
+577 
-586 RYNNKV
+586 
-592 SVTGNCHGLNSYKSQ
+592 NSYKSQ

-612 RELVKI
+612 RELNKI

-646 DKLFTPEVVKSFT
+646 DKLFTPEVVKSFN

-669 ASVMA
+669 ATVMA

-683 IKSQG
+683 IKAQG

-693 FTYQSKVVLPDA
+693 FTYQSKVALPDA

-720 IKERTAF
+720 IRERTAF

-732 DDYIEEYFEGIEEF
+732 DEYIEEYFEGIEEF
-746 KSNLGSNFDSK
+746 KANLGSNFDTK

-772 HNGYNPTS
+772 HSGYNPTS

-854 VNEESKETYETNLGE
+854 INEESKETYETNLGE

-893 ILIEEGFHP
+893 ILLEEGFHP

-940 AMPLT
+940 AIPLT

-1031 PDMVTRG
+1031 PDMITRG

>member
-11 KEDTSKNQIIV
+11 KEDTTKNQIIV

-38 GSRMLYNILDK
+38 GSKMLYNILDK
-49 SGRWEMKFQ
+49 SSRWEMKFQ

-107 QNTKDEDIPS
+107 QNTKDEDIPV

-152 LRGYLLD
+152 LKGYLLD

-165 KTINSIALMELLGA
+165 KTINSIALMEILGA
-179 DKIIVVCPKKAVIDV
+179 DKVIVICPKKAVIDV

-201 IYSKPQT
+201 IYNKPQT
-208 YNLSIDSVVGGKVK
+208 YNLSIDSVVNGKVK
-222 LANFSLDSKFMVC
+222 LAQFSLDSKFMVC

-244 ASLKNIPNAR
+244 ASLRNIPSGR

-260 ECLHPD
+260 E
-266 TEVLTPTGFKPIKDI
+266 
-281 TTEDTVLQYNPD
+281 
-293 GSNSWVSPSRVVK
+293 S
-306 KPTLESHHYINS
+306 
-318 RWEQLV
+318 
-324 TPNHRMIFKKQRS
+324 
-337 MAGIPILGEKLS
+337 
-349 KDFYPGHGNKAIV
+349 
-362 SGFLENNGKTK
+362 
-373 LTPLERLLIAIQADG
+373 
-388 SINDISKVRKYIKI
+388 
-402 ELHLV
+402 
-407 KQRKIDRLLDILKD
+407 
-421 IDVEYSIYHSKS
+421 
-433 EYVNGKR
+433 
-440 ILIKIPF
+440 
-447 EMLSFIEDFES
+447 
-458 SPKKIKYLNSWVD
+458 
-471 LSDKSS
+471 
-477 DWCSEFMEELVEWD
+477 
-491 GYKSFPVDGV
+491 
-501 YKYTYYS
+501 
-508 STDSIN
+508 
-514 ADIVQ
+514 
-519 LIAANAGIRIKRS
+519 
-532 LSVDNRKET
+532 
-541 YKDNHRIN
+541 
-549 MMKVSLVDNRVTQKV
+549 
-564 INKYDEPVDFYCI
+564 
-577 TVPSGMFYV
+577 
-586 RYNNKV
+586 
-592 SVTGNCHGLNSYKSQ
+592 HGLNSYKSQ

-612 RELVKI
+612 RELNKI

-646 DKLFTPEVVKSFT
+646 DKLFTPSVVKSFT

-683 IKSQG
+683 IKAQG

-705 WKYTLSTIREEMKKY
+705 WKYTLTTIREEMKKY
-720 IKERTAF
+720 IRERTAF

-746 KSNLGSNFDSK
+746 KANLGSNFDTK

-772 HNGYNPTS
+772 HNGYNPQS

-854 VNEESKETYETNLGE
+854 ISQDGKETYETNLGE

-902 ITIFGETTTTIGLPN
+902 ITIFGETTTTIGLSN
-917 QVKQFRENSKI
+917 QVKQFKENSKI

-940 AMPLT
+940 AVPLT

-1008 SILMGDKKGEVEE
+1008 SILMGDKKGEMEV

-1031 PDMVTRG
+1031 PDMITRG

>member
-11 KEDTSKNQIIV
+11 KEDVAKNQIIV

-38 GSRMLYNILDK
+38 GSKMLYNILDK
-49 SGRWEMKFQ
+49 SSRWEMKFQ

-244 ASLKNIPNAR
+244 ASLKNIPSGR
-254 YGIVLD
+254 YCIILD
-260 ECLHPD
+260 E
-266 TEVLTPTGFKPIKDI
+266 
-281 TTEDTVLQYNPD
+281 
-293 GSNSWVSPSRVVK
+293 
-306 KPTLESHHYINS
+306 
-318 RWEQLV
+318 
-324 TPNHRMIFKKQRS
+324 
-337 MAGIPILGEKLS
+337 
-349 KDFYPGHGNKAIV
+349 
-362 SGFLENNGKTK
+362 
-373 LTPLERLLIAIQADG
+373 
-388 SINDISKVRKYIKI
+388 
-402 ELHLV
+402 
-407 KQRKIDRLLDILKD
+407 
-421 IDVEYSIYHSKS
+421 
-433 EYVNGKR
+433 
-440 ILIKIPF
+440 
-447 EMLSFIEDFES
+447 
-458 SPKKIKYLNSWVD
+458 
-471 LSDKSS
+471 
-477 DWCSEFMEELVEWD
+477 
-491 GYKSFPVDGV
+491 
-501 YKYTYYS
+501 
-508 STDSIN
+508 
-514 ADIVQ
+514 
-519 LIAANAGIRIKRS
+519 
-532 LSVDNRKET
+532 
-541 YKDNHRIN
+541 
-549 MMKVSLVDNRVTQKV
+549 
-564 INKYDEPVDFYCI
+564 
-577 TVPSGMFYV
+577 
-586 RYNNKV
+586 
-592 SVTGNCHGLNSYKSQ
+592 CHGLNSYKSQ

-612 RELVKI
+612 RELNKI

-646 DKLFTPEVVKSFT
+646 DKLFTPSVVKSFT

-683 IKSQG
+683 IKAQG
-688 SGVEQ
+688 TGVEQ
-693 FTYQSKVVLPDA
+693 FTYQSKVTLPDA
-705 WKYTLSTIREEMKKY
+705 WKYTLTTIREEMKKY
-720 IKERTAF
+720 IRERTAF

-746 KSNLGSNFDSK
+746 KANLGSNFDTK

-795 KVIIPILSNKTKKIF
+795 KVIIPILSNKTKKTF

-854 VNEESKETYETNLGE
+854 VSEESKETYETNLGE

-893 ILIEEGFHP
+893 ILTEEGFHP
-902 ITIFGETTTTIGLPN
+902 ITIFGETTTTIGLSN
-917 QVKQFRENSKI
+917 QVKQFKENSKI

-940 AMPLT
+940 AVPLT

-1031 PDMVTRG
+1031 PDMITRG

>member
-1 MFEVFKSPTI
+1 MNNLIVKRNNKMFEVFKSPTI
-11 KEDTSKNQIIV
+11 KEDTTKNQIIV

-38 GSRMLYNILDK
+38 GSKMLYNILDK
-49 SGRWEMKFQ
+49 SSRWEMKFQ

-107 QNTKDEDIPS
+107 QNTKDEDIPV

-152 LRGYLLD
+152 LKGYLLD

-208 YNLSIDSVVGGKVK
+208 YNLSIDSVMGGKVK

-244 ASLKNIPNAR
+244 ASLRNIPSGR
-254 YGIVLD
+254 YVTILD
-260 ECLHPD
+260 E
-266 TEVLTPTGFKPIKDI
+266 
-281 TTEDTVLQYNPD
+281 
-293 GSNSWVSPSRVVK
+293 
-306 KPTLESHHYINS
+306 
-318 RWEQLV
+318 
-324 TPNHRMIFKKQRS
+324 
-337 MAGIPILGEKLS
+337 
-349 KDFYPGHGNKAIV
+349 
-362 SGFLENNGKTK
+362 
-373 LTPLERLLIAIQADG
+373 
-388 SINDISKVRKYIKI
+388 
-402 ELHLV
+402 
-407 KQRKIDRLLDILKD
+407 
-421 IDVEYSIYHSKS
+421 
-433 EYVNGKR
+433 
-440 ILIKIPF
+440 
-447 EMLSFIEDFES
+447 
-458 SPKKIKYLNSWVD
+458 
-471 LSDKSS
+471 
-477 DWCSEFMEELVEWD
+477 
-491 GYKSFPVDGV
+491 
-501 YKYTYYS
+501 
-508 STDSIN
+508 
-514 ADIVQ
+514 
-519 LIAANAGIRIKRS
+519 
-532 LSVDNRKET
+532 
-541 YKDNHRIN
+541 
-549 MMKVSLVDNRVTQKV
+549 
-564 INKYDEPVDFYCI
+564 
-577 TVPSGMFYV
+577 
-586 RYNNKV
+586 
-592 SVTGNCHGLNSYKSQ
+592 CHGLNSYKSQ

-612 RELVKI
+612 RELNKI

-646 DKLFTPEVVKSFT
+646 DKLFTPSVVKSFT

-683 IKSQG
+683 IKAQG
-688 SGVEQ
+688 SDVEQ

-720 IKERTAF
+720 IRERTAF

-732 DDYIEEYFEGIEEF
+732 EEYIEEYFEGIEEF
-746 KSNLGSNFDSK
+746 KDNLGANFDSK
-757 MQIALDEYLAKTKEL
+757 MQLALDEYLAKTKEL
-772 HNGYNPTS
+772 HNGYNPQS

-795 KVIIPILSNKTKKIF
+795 KVIIPILSNKTKKTF

-854 VNEESKETYETNLGE
+854 ISEDGKETYGTNLGE

-893 ILIEEGFHP
+893 ILTEEGFHP
-902 ITIFGETTTTIGLPN
+902 ITIFGETTTTIGLSN
-917 QVKQFRENSKI
+917 QVKQFKENSKI

-940 AMPLT
+940 AVPLT

-1031 PDMVTRG
+1031 PDMITRG

>member
-1 MFEVFKSPTI
+1 MFEVFKTPTI
-11 KEDTSKNQIIV
+11 KEDVAKNQIIV

-38 GSRMLYNILDK
+38 GSKMLYNILDK
-49 SGRWEMKFQ
+49 SSRWEMKFQ

-208 YNLSIDSVVGGKVK
+208 YNLSIDSVKGGKVK

-244 ASLKNIPNAR
+244 ASLRNIPSGR
-254 YGIVLD
+254 YVTILD
-260 ECLHPD
+260 E
-266 TEVLTPTGFKPIKDI
+266 
-281 TTEDTVLQYNPD
+281 
-293 GSNSWVSPSRVVK
+293 
-306 KPTLESHHYINS
+306 
-318 RWEQLV
+318 
-324 TPNHRMIFKKQRS
+324 
-337 MAGIPILGEKLS
+337 
-349 KDFYPGHGNKAIV
+349 
-362 SGFLENNGKTK
+362 
-373 LTPLERLLIAIQADG
+373 
-388 SINDISKVRKYIKI
+388 
-402 ELHLV
+402 
-407 KQRKIDRLLDILKD
+407 
-421 IDVEYSIYHSKS
+421 
-433 EYVNGKR
+433 
-440 ILIKIPF
+440 
-447 EMLSFIEDFES
+447 
-458 SPKKIKYLNSWVD
+458 
-471 LSDKSS
+471 
-477 DWCSEFMEELVEWD
+477 
-491 GYKSFPVDGV
+491 
-501 YKYTYYS
+501 
-508 STDSIN
+508 
-514 ADIVQ
+514 
-519 LIAANAGIRIKRS
+519 
-532 LSVDNRKET
+532 
-541 YKDNHRIN
+541 
-549 MMKVSLVDNRVTQKV
+549 
-564 INKYDEPVDFYCI
+564 
-577 TVPSGMFYV
+577 
-586 RYNNKV
+586 
-592 SVTGNCHGLNSYKSQ
+592 CHGLNSYKSQ

-612 RELVKI
+612 RELNKI

-646 DKLFTPEVVKSFT
+646 DKLFTPSVVKSFT

-683 IKSQG
+683 IKAQG

-720 IKERTAF
+720 IRERTAF

-732 DDYIEEYFEGIEEF
+732 EEYIEEYFESIEEF
-746 KSNLGSNFDSK
+746 KANLGSNFDTK

-772 HNGYNPTS
+772 HNGYNSTS

-893 ILIEEGFHP
+893 ILTEEGFHP
-902 ITIFGETTTTIGLPN
+902 ITIFGETTTTIGLSN
-917 QVKQFRENSKI
+917 QVKQFKENSKI

-940 AMPLT
+940 SVPLT

-986 TGGEE
+986 TGNEE

-1031 PDMVTRG
+1031 PDMITRG

>member
-38 GSRMLYNILDK
+38 GSKMLYNILDK
-49 SGRWEMKFQ
+49 SSRWEMKFQ

-244 ASLKNIPNAR
+244 ASLRNIPSGR
-254 YGIVLD
+254 YTVVLD
-260 ECLHPD
+260 E
-266 TEVLTPTGFKPIKDI
+266 
-281 TTEDTVLQYNPD
+281 
-293 GSNSWVSPSRVVK
+293 
-306 KPTLESHHYINS
+306 
-318 RWEQLV
+318 
-324 TPNHRMIFKKQRS
+324 
-337 MAGIPILGEKLS
+337 
-349 KDFYPGHGNKAIV
+349 
-362 SGFLENNGKTK
+362 
-373 LTPLERLLIAIQADG
+373 
-388 SINDISKVRKYIKI
+388 
-402 ELHLV
+402 
-407 KQRKIDRLLDILKD
+407 
-421 IDVEYSIYHSKS
+421 
-433 EYVNGKR
+433 
-440 ILIKIPF
+440 
-447 EMLSFIEDFES
+447 
-458 SPKKIKYLNSWVD
+458 
-471 LSDKSS
+471 
-477 DWCSEFMEELVEWD
+477 
-491 GYKSFPVDGV
+491 
-501 YKYTYYS
+501 
-508 STDSIN
+508 
-514 ADIVQ
+514 
-519 LIAANAGIRIKRS
+519 
-532 LSVDNRKET
+532 
-541 YKDNHRIN
+541 
-549 MMKVSLVDNRVTQKV
+549 
-564 INKYDEPVDFYCI
+564 
-577 TVPSGMFYV
+577 
-586 RYNNKV
+586 
-592 SVTGNCHGLNSYKSQ
+592 CHGLNSYKSQ

-612 RELVKI
+612 RELNKI

-646 DKLFTPEVVKSFT
+646 DKLFTPSVVKSFT

-683 IKSQG
+683 IKAQG

-720 IKERTAF
+720 IRERTAF

-732 DDYIEEYFEGIEEF
+732 DEYIEEYFESIEEF
-746 KSNLGSNFDSK
+746 KANLGSNFDTK

-854 VNEESKETYETNLGE
+854 VNEESKETYETNLSE

-893 ILIEEGFHP
+893 ILTEEGFHP
-902 ITIFGETTTTIGLPN
+902 ITIFGETTTTIGLSN
-917 QVKQFRENSKI
+917 QVKQFKENSKI

-940 AMPLT
+940 AVPLT

-1031 PDMVTRG
+1031 PDMITRG

>member
-11 KEDTSKNQIIV
+11 KEDVAKNQIIV

-38 GSRMLYNILDK
+38 GSKMLYNILDK
-49 SGRWEMKFQ
+49 SSRWEMKFQ

-208 YNLSIDSVVGGKVK
+208 YNLSIDSVKGGKVK

-235 HFEALDKLV
+235 HFESLDKLV
-244 ASLKNIPNAR
+244 ASLRNIPNGR

-260 ECLHPD
+260 E
-266 TEVLTPTGFKPIKDI
+266 
-281 TTEDTVLQYNPD
+281 
-293 GSNSWVSPSRVVK
+293 
-306 KPTLESHHYINS
+306 
-318 RWEQLV
+318 
-324 TPNHRMIFKKQRS
+324 
-337 MAGIPILGEKLS
+337 A
-349 KDFYPGHGNKAIV
+349 HG
-362 SGFLENNGKTK
+362 
-373 LTPLERLLIAIQADG
+373 
-388 SINDISKVRKYIKI
+388 
-402 ELHLV
+402 
-407 KQRKIDRLLDILKD
+407 
-421 IDVEYSIYHSKS
+421 
-433 EYVNGKR
+433 
-440 ILIKIPF
+440 
-447 EMLSFIEDFES
+447 M
-458 SPKKIKYLNSWVD
+458 
-471 LSDKSS
+471 
-477 DWCSEFMEELVEWD
+477 
-491 GYKSFPVDGV
+491 
-501 YKYTYYS
+501 
-508 STDSIN
+508 
-514 ADIVQ
+514 
-519 LIAANAGIRIKRS
+519 
-532 LSVDNRKET
+532 
-541 YKDNHRIN
+541 
-549 MMKVSLVDNRVTQKV
+549 
-564 INKYDEPVDFYCI
+564 
-577 TVPSGMFYV
+577 
-586 RYNNKV
+586 
-592 SVTGNCHGLNSYKSQ
+592 NSYKSQ

-612 RELVKI
+612 RELNKI

-646 DKLFTPEVVKSFT
+646 DKLFTPEVVKSFN

-669 ASVMA
+669 ATVMA

-683 IKSQG
+683 IKAQG

-720 IKERTAF
+720 IRERTAF

-732 DDYIEEYFEGIEEF
+732 DEYIEEYFEGIEEF
-746 KSNLGSNFDSK
+746 KANLGSNFDTK

-893 ILIEEGFHP
+893 ILTEEGFHP
-902 ITIFGETTTTIGLPN
+902 ITIFGETTTTIGLSN
-917 QVKQFRENSKI
+917 QVKQFKENSKI

-940 AMPLT
+940 AVPLT

-1031 PDMVTRG
+1031 PDMITRG

>member
-11 KEDTSKNQIIV
+11 KEDTTKNQIIV
-22 EGINLKLVY
+22 EGINFKLVY

-38 GSRMLYNILDK
+38 GSKMLYNILDK
-49 SGRWEMKFQ
+49 ASRWEMSFQ

-179 DKIIVVCPKKAVIDV
+179 DKIIVICPKKAVIDV

-201 IYSKPQT
+201 IYNKPQT
-208 YNLSIDSVVGGKVK
+208 YNLSIDSVVNGKVK
-222 LANFSLDSKFMVC
+222 LAQFSLDSKFMVC

-244 ASLKNIPNAR
+244 ASLRNIPSGR
-254 YGIVLD
+254 YGIIAD
-260 ECLHPD
+260 EC
-266 TEVLTPTGFKPIKDI
+266 
-281 TTEDTVLQYNPD
+281 Q
-293 GSNSWVSPSRVVK
+293 
-306 KPTLESHHYINS
+306 
-318 RWEQLV
+318 
-324 TPNHRMIFKKQRS
+324 
-337 MAGIPILGEKLS
+337 
-349 KDFYPGHGNKAIV
+349 
-362 SGFLENNGKTK
+362 
-373 LTPLERLLIAIQADG
+373 
-388 SINDISKVRKYIKI
+388 
-402 ELHLV
+402 
-407 KQRKIDRLLDILKD
+407 
-421 IDVEYSIYHSKS
+421 
-433 EYVNGKR
+433 
-440 ILIKIPF
+440 
-447 EMLSFIEDFES
+447 
-458 SPKKIKYLNSWVD
+458 
-471 LSDKSS
+471 
-477 DWCSEFMEELVEWD
+477 
-491 GYKSFPVDGV
+491 
-501 YKYTYYS
+501 
-508 STDSIN
+508 
-514 ADIVQ
+514 
-519 LIAANAGIRIKRS
+519 
-532 LSVDNRKET
+532 
-541 YKDNHRIN
+541 
-549 MMKVSLVDNRVTQKV
+549 
-564 INKYDEPVDFYCI
+564 
-577 TVPSGMFYV
+577 
-586 RYNNKV
+586 
-592 SVTGNCHGLNSYKSQ
+592 GLNSYKSQ

-612 RELVKI
+612 RELNKL

-646 DKLFTPEVVKSFT
+646 DKLFTPSVVKSFT

-683 IKSQG
+683 IKAQG

-693 FTYQSKVVLPDA
+693 FTYQSKVILPDA

-772 HNGYNPTS
+772 HNGYNPQS

-840 NKAIVEAMAKSFTV
+840 NKAIVEAMVKSFTV
-854 VNEESKETYETNLGE
+854 TSQDGKETYETNLGE
-869 VIRDAEA
+869 VIREAEA

-893 ILIEEGFHP
+893 ILLEEGFHP
-902 ITIFGETTTTIGLPN
+902 ITIFGETTTTIGLSK
-917 QVKQFRENSKI
+917 QVKQFKENSKI

-940 AMPLT
+940 AVPLT

-1008 SILMGDKKGEVEE
+1008 SILMGDKKGEMEV

-1038 IPSIK
+1038 IPSMK

>member
-11 KEDTSKNQIIV
+11 KEDVAKNQIIV

-38 GSRMLYNILDK
+38 GSKMLYNILDK
-49 SGRWEMKFQ
+49 SSRWEMKFQ

-208 YNLSIDSVVGGKVK
+208 YNLSIDSVKGGKVK

-244 ASLKNIPNAR
+244 SSLRNIPNAR
-254 YGIVLD
+254 YTVVLD
-260 ECLHPD
+260 EAH
-266 TEVLTPTGFKPIKDI
+266 
-281 TTEDTVLQYNPD
+281 N
-293 GSNSWVSPSRVVK
+293 
-306 KPTLESHHYINS
+306 
-318 RWEQLV
+318 
-324 TPNHRMIFKKQRS
+324 
-337 MAGIPILGEKLS
+337 
-349 KDFYPGHGNKAIV
+349 
-362 SGFLENNGKTK
+362 
-373 LTPLERLLIAIQADG
+373 
-388 SINDISKVRKYIKI
+388 
-402 ELHLV
+402 
-407 KQRKIDRLLDILKD
+407 
-421 IDVEYSIYHSKS
+421 
-433 EYVNGKR
+433 
-440 ILIKIPF
+440 
-447 EMLSFIEDFES
+447 
-458 SPKKIKYLNSWVD
+458 
-471 LSDKSS
+471 
-477 DWCSEFMEELVEWD
+477 
-491 GYKSFPVDGV
+491 
-501 YKYTYYS
+501 
-508 STDSIN
+508 
-514 ADIVQ
+514 
-519 LIAANAGIRIKRS
+519 
-532 LSVDNRKET
+532 
-541 YKDNHRIN
+541 
-549 MMKVSLVDNRVTQKV
+549 
-564 INKYDEPVDFYCI
+564 
-577 TVPSGMFYV
+577 
-586 RYNNKV
+586 
-592 SVTGNCHGLNSYKSQ
+592 LNSYKSQ

-612 RELVKI
+612 RELNKI

-646 DKLFTPEVVKSFT
+646 DKLFTPEVVKSFN

-669 ASVMA
+669 ATVMA

-683 IKSQG
+683 IKAQG

-693 FTYQSKVVLPDA
+693 FTYQSKVALPDA
-705 WKYTLSTIREEMKKY
+705 WKYTLTTIREEMKKY
-720 IKERTAF
+720 IRERTAF

-732 DDYIEEYFEGIEEF
+732 DEYIEEYFESIEEF
-746 KSNLGSNFDSK
+746 KANLGSNFDTK

-893 ILIEEGFHP
+893 ILTEEGFHP
-902 ITIFGETTTTIGLPN
+902 ITIFGETTTTIGLSN
-917 QVKQFRENSKI
+917 QVKQFKENSKI

-940 AMPLT
+940 AVPLT

-986 TGGEE
+986 TGNEE

-1031 PDMVTRG
+1031 PDMITRG

>member
-38 GSRMLYNILDK
+38 GSKMLYNILDK
-49 SGRWEMKFQ
+49 SSRWEMKFQ

-87 LQKLKE
+87 LQKIKE

-107 QNTKDEDIPS
+107 QNTKDEDIPK

-208 YNLSIDSVVGGKVK
+208 YNLSIDSVKGGKVK

-244 ASLKNIPNAR
+244 GSLRNIPSGR
-254 YGIVLD
+254 YVTILD
-260 ECLHPD
+260 E
-266 TEVLTPTGFKPIKDI
+266 
-281 TTEDTVLQYNPD
+281 
-293 GSNSWVSPSRVVK
+293 
-306 KPTLESHHYINS
+306 
-318 RWEQLV
+318 
-324 TPNHRMIFKKQRS
+324 
-337 MAGIPILGEKLS
+337 
-349 KDFYPGHGNKAIV
+349 
-362 SGFLENNGKTK
+362 
-373 LTPLERLLIAIQADG
+373 
-388 SINDISKVRKYIKI
+388 
-402 ELHLV
+402 
-407 KQRKIDRLLDILKD
+407 
-421 IDVEYSIYHSKS
+421 
-433 EYVNGKR
+433 
-440 ILIKIPF
+440 
-447 EMLSFIEDFES
+447 
-458 SPKKIKYLNSWVD
+458 
-471 LSDKSS
+471 
-477 DWCSEFMEELVEWD
+477 
-491 GYKSFPVDGV
+491 
-501 YKYTYYS
+501 
-508 STDSIN
+508 
-514 ADIVQ
+514 
-519 LIAANAGIRIKRS
+519 
-532 LSVDNRKET
+532 
-541 YKDNHRIN
+541 
-549 MMKVSLVDNRVTQKV
+549 
-564 INKYDEPVDFYCI
+564 
-577 TVPSGMFYV
+577 
-586 RYNNKV
+586 
-592 SVTGNCHGLNSYKSQ
+592 CHGLNSYKSQ

-612 RELVKI
+612 RELNKI

-646 DKLFTPEVVKSFT
+646 DKLFTPSVVKSFT

-683 IKSQG
+683 IKAQG

-705 WKYTLSTIREEMKKY
+705 WKYTLTTIREEMKKY
-720 IKERTAF
+720 IRERTAF

-732 DDYIEEYFEGIEEF
+732 DEYIEEYFEGIEEF
-746 KSNLGSNFDSK
+746 KANLGSNFDTK

-854 VNEESKETYETNLGE
+854 VNEESKETYETNLSE

-893 ILIEEGFHP
+893 ILTEEGFYP
-902 ITIFGETTTTIGLPN
+902 ITIFGETTTTIGLSN
-917 QVKQFRENSKI
+917 QVKQFKENTKI

-940 AMPLT
+940 AVPLT

-1031 PDMVTRG
+1031 PDMITRG

>member
-38 GSRMLYNILDK
+38 GSKMLYNILDK
-49 SGRWEMKFQ
+49 SSRWEMKFQ

-208 YNLSIDSVVGGKVK
+208 YNLSIDSVKGGKVK

-244 ASLKNIPNAR
+244 ASLRNIPSGR

-260 ECLHPD
+260 E
-266 TEVLTPTGFKPIKDI
+266 
-281 TTEDTVLQYNPD
+281 
-293 GSNSWVSPSRVVK
+293 
-306 KPTLESHHYINS
+306 
-318 RWEQLV
+318 
-324 TPNHRMIFKKQRS
+324 
-337 MAGIPILGEKLS
+337 A
-349 KDFYPGHGNKAIV
+349 HG
-362 SGFLENNGKTK
+362 
-373 LTPLERLLIAIQADG
+373 
-388 SINDISKVRKYIKI
+388 
-402 ELHLV
+402 
-407 KQRKIDRLLDILKD
+407 
-421 IDVEYSIYHSKS
+421 
-433 EYVNGKR
+433 
-440 ILIKIPF
+440 
-447 EMLSFIEDFES
+447 M
-458 SPKKIKYLNSWVD
+458 
-471 LSDKSS
+471 
-477 DWCSEFMEELVEWD
+477 
-491 GYKSFPVDGV
+491 
-501 YKYTYYS
+501 
-508 STDSIN
+508 
-514 ADIVQ
+514 
-519 LIAANAGIRIKRS
+519 
-532 LSVDNRKET
+532 
-541 YKDNHRIN
+541 
-549 MMKVSLVDNRVTQKV
+549 
-564 INKYDEPVDFYCI
+564 
-577 TVPSGMFYV
+577 
-586 RYNNKV
+586 
-592 SVTGNCHGLNSYKSQ
+592 NSYKSQ

-612 RELVKI
+612 RELNKI

-646 DKLFTPEVVKSFT
+646 DKLFTPEVVKSFN

-669 ASVMA
+669 ATVMA

-683 IKSQG
+683 IKAQG

-693 FTYQSKVVLPDA
+693 FTYQSKVALPDA
-705 WKYTLSTIREEMKKY
+705 WKYTLTTIREEMKKY
-720 IKERTAF
+720 IRERTAF

-732 DDYIEEYFEGIEEF
+732 EEYIEEYFESIEEF
-746 KSNLGSNFDSK
+746 KANLGSNFDTK

-893 ILIEEGFHP
+893 ILTEEGFHP
-902 ITIFGETTTTIGLPN
+902 ITIFGETTTTIGLSN
-917 QVKQFRENSKI
+917 QVKQFKENSKI

-940 AMPLT
+940 AVPLT

-1008 SILMGDKKGEVEE
+1008 SILMGDKKGEMEE

-1031 PDMVTRG
+1031 PDMITRG

>member
-38 GSRMLYNILDK
+38 GSKMLYNILDK
-49 SGRWEMKFQ
+49 SSRWEMKFQ

-117 VNKSILKNIFVP
+117 VNKSILKSIFVP

-208 YNLSIDSVVGGKVK
+208 YNLSIDSVKGGKVK

-244 ASLKNIPNAR
+244 ASLRNIPNAR
-254 YGIVLD
+254 YVIILD
-260 ECLHPD
+260 E
-266 TEVLTPTGFKPIKDI
+266 
-281 TTEDTVLQYNPD
+281 
-293 GSNSWVSPSRVVK
+293 S
-306 KPTLESHHYINS
+306 
-318 RWEQLV
+318 
-324 TPNHRMIFKKQRS
+324 
-337 MAGIPILGEKLS
+337 
-349 KDFYPGHGNKAIV
+349 
-362 SGFLENNGKTK
+362 
-373 LTPLERLLIAIQADG
+373 
-388 SINDISKVRKYIKI
+388 
-402 ELHLV
+402 
-407 KQRKIDRLLDILKD
+407 
-421 IDVEYSIYHSKS
+421 
-433 EYVNGKR
+433 
-440 ILIKIPF
+440 
-447 EMLSFIEDFES
+447 
-458 SPKKIKYLNSWVD
+458 
-471 LSDKSS
+471 
-477 DWCSEFMEELVEWD
+477 
-491 GYKSFPVDGV
+491 
-501 YKYTYYS
+501 
-508 STDSIN
+508 
-514 ADIVQ
+514 
-519 LIAANAGIRIKRS
+519 
-532 LSVDNRKET
+532 
-541 YKDNHRIN
+541 
-549 MMKVSLVDNRVTQKV
+549 
-564 INKYDEPVDFYCI
+564 
-577 TVPSGMFYV
+577 
-586 RYNNKV
+586 
-592 SVTGNCHGLNSYKSQ
+592 HGLNSYKSQ

-612 RELVKI
+612 RELNKI

-637 ETMTMFETI
+637 ETMTMFKTI

-683 IKSQG
+683 IKAQG

-720 IKERTAF
+720 IRERTAF

-732 DDYIEEYFEGIEEF
+732 DEYIEEYFEGIEEF
-746 KSNLGSNFDSK
+746 KANLGSNFDTK

-795 KVIIPILSNKTKKIF
+795 KVIIPILSNKTKKTF

-854 VNEESKETYETNLGE
+854 VNEESKETYETNLSE

-902 ITIFGETTTTIGLPN
+902 ITIFGETTTTIGLSN
-917 QVKQFRENSKI
+917 QVKQFKENSKI

-940 AMPLT
+940 AVPLT

-986 TGGEE
+986 TGNEE

-1031 PDMVTRG
+1031 HDMITRG

>member
-38 GSRMLYNILDK
+38 GSKMLYNILDK
-49 SGRWEMKFQ
+49 SSRWEMKFQ

-208 YNLSIDSVVGGKVK
+208 YNLSIDSVKGGKVK

-244 ASLKNIPNAR
+244 ASLRNIPSAR

-260 ECLHPD
+260 E
-266 TEVLTPTGFKPIKDI
+266 
-281 TTEDTVLQYNPD
+281 
-293 GSNSWVSPSRVVK
+293 
-306 KPTLESHHYINS
+306 
-318 RWEQLV
+318 
-324 TPNHRMIFKKQRS
+324 
-337 MAGIPILGEKLS
+337 A
-349 KDFYPGHGNKAIV
+349 HG
-362 SGFLENNGKTK
+362 
-373 LTPLERLLIAIQADG
+373 
-388 SINDISKVRKYIKI
+388 
-402 ELHLV
+402 
-407 KQRKIDRLLDILKD
+407 
-421 IDVEYSIYHSKS
+421 
-433 EYVNGKR
+433 
-440 ILIKIPF
+440 
-447 EMLSFIEDFES
+447 M
-458 SPKKIKYLNSWVD
+458 
-471 LSDKSS
+471 
-477 DWCSEFMEELVEWD
+477 
-491 GYKSFPVDGV
+491 
-501 YKYTYYS
+501 
-508 STDSIN
+508 
-514 ADIVQ
+514 
-519 LIAANAGIRIKRS
+519 
-532 LSVDNRKET
+532 
-541 YKDNHRIN
+541 
-549 MMKVSLVDNRVTQKV
+549 
-564 INKYDEPVDFYCI
+564 
-577 TVPSGMFYV
+577 
-586 RYNNKV
+586 
-592 SVTGNCHGLNSYKSQ
+592 NSYKSQ

-612 RELVKI
+612 RELNKI

-646 DKLFTPEVVKSFT
+646 DKLFTPEVVKSFN

-669 ASVMA
+669 ATVMA

-683 IKSQG
+683 IKAQS

-693 FTYQSKVVLPDA
+693 FTYQSKVALPDA
-705 WKYTLSTIREEMKKY
+705 WKYTLTTIREEMKKY
-720 IKERTAF
+720 IRERTAF

-732 DDYIEEYFEGIEEF
+732 EEYIEEYFESIEEF
-746 KSNLGSNFDSK
+746 KVNLGSNFDTK

-795 KVIIPILSNKTKKIF
+795 KVIIPILSNKTKKTF

-854 VNEESKETYETNLGE
+854 VNEESKETYETNLSE

-902 ITIFGETTTTIGLPN
+902 ITIFGETTTTIGLSN
-917 QVKQFRENSKI
+917 QVKQFKENSKI

-940 AMPLT
+940 AVPLT

-1031 PDMVTRG
+1031 PDMITRG

>member
-11 KEDTSKNQIIV
+11 KEDTTKNQIIV

-38 GSRMLYNILDK
+38 GSKMLYNILDK
-49 SGRWEMKFQ
+49 SSRWEMKFQ

-107 QNTKDEDIPS
+107 QNTKDEDIPV

-244 ASLKNIPNAR
+244 ASLRNIPSGR
-254 YGIVLD
+254 YTVVLD
-260 ECLHPD
+260 E
-266 TEVLTPTGFKPIKDI
+266 
-281 TTEDTVLQYNPD
+281 
-293 GSNSWVSPSRVVK
+293 
-306 KPTLESHHYINS
+306 
-318 RWEQLV
+318 
-324 TPNHRMIFKKQRS
+324 
-337 MAGIPILGEKLS
+337 
-349 KDFYPGHGNKAIV
+349 
-362 SGFLENNGKTK
+362 
-373 LTPLERLLIAIQADG
+373 
-388 SINDISKVRKYIKI
+388 
-402 ELHLV
+402 
-407 KQRKIDRLLDILKD
+407 
-421 IDVEYSIYHSKS
+421 
-433 EYVNGKR
+433 
-440 ILIKIPF
+440 
-447 EMLSFIEDFES
+447 
-458 SPKKIKYLNSWVD
+458 
-471 LSDKSS
+471 
-477 DWCSEFMEELVEWD
+477 
-491 GYKSFPVDGV
+491 
-501 YKYTYYS
+501 
-508 STDSIN
+508 
-514 ADIVQ
+514 
-519 LIAANAGIRIKRS
+519 
-532 LSVDNRKET
+532 
-541 YKDNHRIN
+541 
-549 MMKVSLVDNRVTQKV
+549 
-564 INKYDEPVDFYCI
+564 
-577 TVPSGMFYV
+577 
-586 RYNNKV
+586 
-592 SVTGNCHGLNSYKSQ
+592 CHGLNSYKSQ

-612 RELVKI
+612 RELNKI

-646 DKLFTPEVVKSFT
+646 DKLFTPSVVKSFT

-683 IKSQG
+683 IKAQG

-720 IKERTAF
+720 IRERTAF

-732 DDYIEEYFEGIEEF
+732 DEYIEEYFESIEEF
-746 KSNLGSNFDSK
+746 KDNLGANFDTK

-893 ILIEEGFHP
+893 ILTEEGFHP
-902 ITIFGETTTTIGLPN
+902 ITIFGETTTTIGLSN
-917 QVKQFRENSKI
+917 QVKQFKENSKI

-940 AMPLT
+940 AVPLT

-1031 PDMVTRG
+1031 PDMITRG

>member
-1 MFEVFKSPTI
+1 MFEVFKTPTI
-11 KEDTSKNQIIV
+11 KEDVAKNQIIV

-38 GSRMLYNILDK
+38 GSKMLYNILDK
-49 SGRWEMKFQ
+49 SSRWEMKFQ

-179 DKIIVVCPKKAVIDV
+179 DKIIVVCPKKAVVGV

-208 YNLSIDSVVGGKVK
+208 YNLSIDSVKGGKIK

-244 ASLKNIPNAR
+244 ASLRNIPSGR
-254 YGIVLD
+254 YVTILD
-260 ECLHPD
+260 E
-266 TEVLTPTGFKPIKDI
+266 
-281 TTEDTVLQYNPD
+281 
-293 GSNSWVSPSRVVK
+293 
-306 KPTLESHHYINS
+306 
-318 RWEQLV
+318 
-324 TPNHRMIFKKQRS
+324 
-337 MAGIPILGEKLS
+337 
-349 KDFYPGHGNKAIV
+349 
-362 SGFLENNGKTK
+362 
-373 LTPLERLLIAIQADG
+373 
-388 SINDISKVRKYIKI
+388 
-402 ELHLV
+402 
-407 KQRKIDRLLDILKD
+407 
-421 IDVEYSIYHSKS
+421 
-433 EYVNGKR
+433 
-440 ILIKIPF
+440 
-447 EMLSFIEDFES
+447 
-458 SPKKIKYLNSWVD
+458 
-471 LSDKSS
+471 
-477 DWCSEFMEELVEWD
+477 
-491 GYKSFPVDGV
+491 
-501 YKYTYYS
+501 
-508 STDSIN
+508 
-514 ADIVQ
+514 
-519 LIAANAGIRIKRS
+519 
-532 LSVDNRKET
+532 
-541 YKDNHRIN
+541 
-549 MMKVSLVDNRVTQKV
+549 
-564 INKYDEPVDFYCI
+564 
-577 TVPSGMFYV
+577 
-586 RYNNKV
+586 
-592 SVTGNCHGLNSYKSQ
+592 CHGLNSYKSQ

-612 RELVKI
+612 RELNKI

-646 DKLFTPEVVKSFT
+646 DKLFTPSVVKSFT

-683 IKSQG
+683 IKAQG

-705 WKYTLSTIREEMKKY
+705 WKYTLTTIREEMKKY
-720 IKERTAF
+720 IRERTAF

-732 DDYIEEYFEGIEEF
+732 DEYIEEYFEGIEEF
-746 KSNLGSNFDSK
+746 KVNLGSNFDTK

-854 VNEESKETYETNLGE
+854 VNEESKETYETNLSE

-893 ILIEEGFHP
+893 ILTEEGFHP
-902 ITIFGETTTTIGLPN
+902 ITIFGETTTTIGLSN
-917 QVKQFRENSKI
+917 QVKQFKENSKI

-940 AMPLT
+940 AVPLT

-1031 PDMVTRG
+1031 PDMITRG

>member
-11 KEDTSKNQIIV
+11 KEDTTKNQIIV

-38 GSRMLYNILDK
+38 GSKMLYNILDK
-49 SGRWEMKFQ
+49 SSRWEMKFQ

-208 YNLSIDSVVGGKVK
+208 YNLSIDSVKGGKVK

-244 ASLKNIPNAR
+244 SSLRNIPNAR
-254 YGIVLD
+254 YTVVLD
-260 ECLHPD
+260 EAH
-266 TEVLTPTGFKPIKDI
+266 
-281 TTEDTVLQYNPD
+281 N
-293 GSNSWVSPSRVVK
+293 
-306 KPTLESHHYINS
+306 
-318 RWEQLV
+318 
-324 TPNHRMIFKKQRS
+324 
-337 MAGIPILGEKLS
+337 
-349 KDFYPGHGNKAIV
+349 
-362 SGFLENNGKTK
+362 
-373 LTPLERLLIAIQADG
+373 
-388 SINDISKVRKYIKI
+388 
-402 ELHLV
+402 
-407 KQRKIDRLLDILKD
+407 
-421 IDVEYSIYHSKS
+421 
-433 EYVNGKR
+433 
-440 ILIKIPF
+440 
-447 EMLSFIEDFES
+447 
-458 SPKKIKYLNSWVD
+458 
-471 LSDKSS
+471 
-477 DWCSEFMEELVEWD
+477 
-491 GYKSFPVDGV
+491 
-501 YKYTYYS
+501 
-508 STDSIN
+508 
-514 ADIVQ
+514 
-519 LIAANAGIRIKRS
+519 
-532 LSVDNRKET
+532 
-541 YKDNHRIN
+541 
-549 MMKVSLVDNRVTQKV
+549 
-564 INKYDEPVDFYCI
+564 
-577 TVPSGMFYV
+577 
-586 RYNNKV
+586 
-592 SVTGNCHGLNSYKSQ
+592 LNSYKSQ

-612 RELVKI
+612 RELNKI

-646 DKLFTPEVVKSFT
+646 DKLFTPEVVKSFN

-669 ASVMA
+669 ATVMA

-683 IKSQG
+683 IKAQG
-688 SGVEQ
+688 SSVEQ
-693 FTYQSKVVLPDA
+693 FTYQSKVALPDA
-705 WKYTLSTIREEMKKY
+705 WKYTLTTIREEMKKY
-720 IKERTAF
+720 IRERTAF

-732 DDYIEEYFEGIEEF
+732 EEYIEEYFESIEEF
-746 KSNLGSNFDSK
+746 KVNLGSNFDTK

-854 VNEESKETYETNLGE
+854 LNEESKETYETNLGE
-869 VIRDAEA
+869 VISDAEA

-893 ILIEEGFHP
+893 ILTEEGFHP
-902 ITIFGETTTTIGLPN
+902 ITIFGETTTTIVLSN
-917 QVKQFRENSKI
+917 QVKQFKENSKI

-940 AMPLT
+940 AVPLT

-1031 PDMVTRG
+1031 PDMITRG

>member
-1 MFEVFKSPTI
+1 MNNLIVKRNNKMFEVFKSPTI

-38 GSRMLYNILDK
+38 GSKMLYNILDK
-49 SGRWEMKFQ
+49 SSRWEMKFQ

-107 QNTKDEDIPS
+107 QNTKDEDIPK

-208 YNLSIDSVVGGKVK
+208 YNLSIDSVKGGKVK

-244 ASLKNIPNAR
+244 ASLRNIPSGR

-260 ECLHPD
+260 E
-266 TEVLTPTGFKPIKDI
+266 
-281 TTEDTVLQYNPD
+281 
-293 GSNSWVSPSRVVK
+293 
-306 KPTLESHHYINS
+306 
-318 RWEQLV
+318 
-324 TPNHRMIFKKQRS
+324 
-337 MAGIPILGEKLS
+337 
-349 KDFYPGHGNKAIV
+349 
-362 SGFLENNGKTK
+362 
-373 LTPLERLLIAIQADG
+373 
-388 SINDISKVRKYIKI
+388 
-402 ELHLV
+402 
-407 KQRKIDRLLDILKD
+407 
-421 IDVEYSIYHSKS
+421 
-433 EYVNGKR
+433 
-440 ILIKIPF
+440 
-447 EMLSFIEDFES
+447 
-458 SPKKIKYLNSWVD
+458 
-471 LSDKSS
+471 
-477 DWCSEFMEELVEWD
+477 
-491 GYKSFPVDGV
+491 
-501 YKYTYYS
+501 
-508 STDSIN
+508 
-514 ADIVQ
+514 
-519 LIAANAGIRIKRS
+519 
-532 LSVDNRKET
+532 
-541 YKDNHRIN
+541 
-549 MMKVSLVDNRVTQKV
+549 
-564 INKYDEPVDFYCI
+564 
-577 TVPSGMFYV
+577 
-586 RYNNKV
+586 
-592 SVTGNCHGLNSYKSQ
+592 CHGLNSYKSQ

-612 RELVKI
+612 RELNKI

-646 DKLFTPEVVKSFT
+646 DKLFTPSVVKSFT

-683 IKSQG
+683 IKAQG

-720 IKERTAF
+720 IRERTAF

-732 DDYIEEYFEGIEEF
+732 DEYIEEYFEGIEEF
-746 KSNLGSNFDSK
+746 KANLGSNFDTK

-893 ILIEEGFHP
+893 ILTEEGFHP
-902 ITIFGETTTTIGLPN
+902 ITIFGETTTTIGLSN
-917 QVKQFRENSKI
+917 QVKQFKENSKI

-940 AMPLT
+940 AVPLT

-1031 PDMVTRG
+1031 PDMITRG

>member
-11 KEDTSKNQIIV
+11 KEDTTKNQIIV

-38 GSRMLYNILDK
+38 GSKMLYNILDK

-208 YNLSIDSVVGGKVK
+208 YNLSIDSVKGGKVK

-244 ASLKNIPNAR
+244 ASLRNIPNTR

-260 ECLHPD
+260 EAH
-266 TEVLTPTGFKPIKDI
+266 
-281 TTEDTVLQYNPD
+281 N
-293 GSNSWVSPSRVVK
+293 
-306 KPTLESHHYINS
+306 
-318 RWEQLV
+318 
-324 TPNHRMIFKKQRS
+324 
-337 MAGIPILGEKLS
+337 
-349 KDFYPGHGNKAIV
+349 
-362 SGFLENNGKTK
+362 
-373 LTPLERLLIAIQADG
+373 
-388 SINDISKVRKYIKI
+388 
-402 ELHLV
+402 
-407 KQRKIDRLLDILKD
+407 
-421 IDVEYSIYHSKS
+421 
-433 EYVNGKR
+433 
-440 ILIKIPF
+440 
-447 EMLSFIEDFES
+447 
-458 SPKKIKYLNSWVD
+458 
-471 LSDKSS
+471 
-477 DWCSEFMEELVEWD
+477 
-491 GYKSFPVDGV
+491 
-501 YKYTYYS
+501 
-508 STDSIN
+508 
-514 ADIVQ
+514 
-519 LIAANAGIRIKRS
+519 
-532 LSVDNRKET
+532 
-541 YKDNHRIN
+541 
-549 MMKVSLVDNRVTQKV
+549 
-564 INKYDEPVDFYCI
+564 
-577 TVPSGMFYV
+577 
-586 RYNNKV
+586 
-592 SVTGNCHGLNSYKSQ
+592 LNSYKSQ

-612 RELVKI
+612 RELNKI

-626 MSGTPLKALGS
+626 MSGTPLKALGN
-637 ETMTMFETI
+637 ETMSMFETI
-646 DKLFTPEVVKSFT
+646 DKLFTPEVVKSFNA
-659 SVFGISGVYA
+659 VFGISGVYA
-669 ASVMA
+669 ATVMA

-693 FTYQSKVVLPDA
+693 FTYQSKVALPDA
-705 WKYTLSTIREEMKKY
+705 WKYTLTTIREEMKKY
-720 IKERTAF
+720 IRERTAF
-727 YNEFR
+727 YHEFR
-732 DDYIEEYFEGIEEF
+732 EEYIEEYFEGIEEF
-746 KSNLGSNFDSK
+746 KVNLGSNFDSK

-772 HNGYNPTS
+772 HDGYNPTS

-795 KVIIPILSNKTKKIF
+795 KVIIPILSNRTKKIF

-854 VNEESKETYETNLGE
+854 ISQDGKETYETNLGE

-893 ILIEEGFHP
+893 ILTEEGFHP
-902 ITIFGETTTTIGLPN
+902 ITIFGETTTTIGLSN
-917 QVKQFRENSKI
+917 QVKQFKENSKI

-940 AMPLT
+940 AVPLT

-1008 SILMGDKKGEVEE
+1008 SILMGDKKGEMEV

>member
-1 MFEVFKSPTI
+1 MNNFIVKRNNKMFEVFKSPTI
-11 KEDTSKNQIIV
+11 KENTTKNQIIV

-38 GSRMLYNILDK
+38 GSKMLYNILDK

-117 VNKSILKNIFVP
+117 VNKSILKNIFIS

-208 YNLSIDSVVGGKVK
+208 YNLSIDSVKGGKVK

-244 ASLKNIPNAR
+244 ASLKNIPSGR
-254 YGIVLD
+254 YVAILD
-260 ECLHPD
+260 E
-266 TEVLTPTGFKPIKDI
+266 
-281 TTEDTVLQYNPD
+281 
-293 GSNSWVSPSRVVK
+293 
-306 KPTLESHHYINS
+306 
-318 RWEQLV
+318 
-324 TPNHRMIFKKQRS
+324 
-337 MAGIPILGEKLS
+337 
-349 KDFYPGHGNKAIV
+349 
-362 SGFLENNGKTK
+362 
-373 LTPLERLLIAIQADG
+373 
-388 SINDISKVRKYIKI
+388 
-402 ELHLV
+402 
-407 KQRKIDRLLDILKD
+407 
-421 IDVEYSIYHSKS
+421 
-433 EYVNGKR
+433 
-440 ILIKIPF
+440 
-447 EMLSFIEDFES
+447 
-458 SPKKIKYLNSWVD
+458 
-471 LSDKSS
+471 
-477 DWCSEFMEELVEWD
+477 
-491 GYKSFPVDGV
+491 
-501 YKYTYYS
+501 
-508 STDSIN
+508 
-514 ADIVQ
+514 
-519 LIAANAGIRIKRS
+519 
-532 LSVDNRKET
+532 
-541 YKDNHRIN
+541 
-549 MMKVSLVDNRVTQKV
+549 
-564 INKYDEPVDFYCI
+564 
-577 TVPSGMFYV
+577 
-586 RYNNKV
+586 
-592 SVTGNCHGLNSYKSQ
+592 CHGLNSYKSQ

-612 RELVKI
+612 RELNKL

-646 DKLFTPEVVKSFT
+646 DKLFTPAVVKSFT

-683 IKSQG
+683 IKAQG

-705 WKYTLSTIREEMKKY
+705 WKYTLTTIREEMKKY
-720 IKERTAF
+720 IRERTAF

-746 KSNLGSNFDSK
+746 KDNLGANFDSK
-757 MQIALDEYLAKTKEL
+757 MQLALDEYLAKTKEL

-795 KVIIPILSNKTKKIF
+795 KVIIPILSNKTKKTF

-893 ILIEEGFHP
+893 ILTEEGFHP
-902 ITIFGETTTTIGLPN
+902 ITIFGETTTTIGLTN
-917 QVKQFRENSKI
+917 QVKQFKENSKI

-940 AMPLT
+940 ALPLT

-1031 PDMVTRG
+1031 PDMITRG